1 MLKLKLARQTISK
14 NLQLY
19 LPFLLANAVLVGI
32 NYIFFSM
39 TTNKSLEKQNYGA
52 GLIQL
57 MNIGLVF
64 TLTITFFF
72 MIYINGMVSR
82 HRNHELGLY
91 SILGMTRSDLGRM
104 IFFIDAIMFAA
115 SSVLGL
121 MFGATFIKFVG
132 LGLKKMLDMGY
143 LNIPMFSPVAAI
155 ICVGYFAAVYF
166 ILLLGDL
173 WRLRSVNPLD
183 LWKATNKREKEP
195 RGSWIFGI
203 AGIVTLGA
211 GYVIA
216 VRINASINAVNSFML
231 AVILVVI
238 GTYLVFIAFSIIFLK
253 MLRKNKN
260 FYYKRNHFISV
271 SGMLYRMKQNGASL
285 ASICLLLTTAL
296 VAIVMTGTLR
306 LSQEATI
313 KLYNPYDVVMT
324 KETPIS
330 HADKM
335 TIQSKA
341 KDHHVTVGKY
351 VNMTMTQPIYGNF
364 SGSTYSV
371 SKAFDKSAANQLFA
385 VPVADYNRIQKQNVH
400 LAKDEILMY
409 SSKGGYDKKRLTIK
423 GKTYKVRHLDGFD
436 FYFDYQRTVFKP
448 IFVFAKNKQVCEQ
461 ISGKWLYAMGYD
473 ISGKKSDLKKYTA
486 GLENKFTTVVK
497 KKNSQDPYPYMDSFS
512 DRPSVS
518 EIFNH
523 LFGGL
528 LFIGIFVSIVMLIAT
543 VVVMYYKQVSEGY
556 ADRDRFKTMQQ
567 VGLSREETKSAINSQ
582 VLTVFM
588 LPIIGAA
595 VNVGFAIPAIQK
607 VLVLLSMYDNLLLIK
622 FGIVSVAVTFLG
634 YVAVYKLTANVY
646 ENIVNR

>member
-1 MLKLKLARQTISK
+1 MLKLKLSRQIISK

-39 TTNKSLEKQNYGA
+39 TTNKSLEKQNYGSV
-52 GLIQL
+52 LIQL

-64 TLTITFFF
+64 TLAITFFF
-72 MIYINGMVSR
+72 MIYINGIVSR
-82 HRNHELGLY
+82 RRNHELGLY
-91 SILGMTRSDLGRM
+91 SILGMTRSDLGKM

-121 MFGATFIKFVG
+121 VFGATFVKFVG
-132 LGLKKMLDMGY
+132 LGLKQLLDMER
-143 LNIPMFSPVAAI
+143 LNVPMFSSVAAV
-155 ICVGYFAAVYF
+155 ICIGYFAAVYF

-183 LWKATNKREKEP
+183 LWKATNEREKEP
-195 RGSWIFGI
+195 RGSWIFEI
-203 AGIVTLGA
+203 AGVVALCT
-211 GYVIA
+211 GYALA
-216 VRINASINAVNSFML
+216 VRMKVSMDAVTSFML
-231 AVILVVI
+231 AVVLVVI

-271 SGMLYRMKQNGASL
+271 SGMIYRMKQNGASL

-296 VAIVMTGTLR
+296 VAIVTTGTLR
-306 LSQEATI
+306 LSQEATL

-324 KETPIS
+324 KKTPIS
-330 HADKM
+330 HSDKM
-335 TIQSKA
+335 MIQSKA
-341 KDHHVTVGKY
+341 KDNHVTVGKY
-351 VNMTMTQPIYGNF
+351 VNMMMTEPIYGNF

-371 SKAFDKSAANQLFA
+371 SKTVDMSTENQLFA

-409 SSKGGYDKKRLTIK
+409 SSKGGYDKNRLTIK
-423 GKTYKVRHLDGFD
+423 GKTYKVRHIDSFD
-436 FYFDYQRTVFKP
+436 FYFDYQRTIFKP
-448 IFVFAKNKQVCEQ
+448 IFVFAKDKTVCEQ

-486 GLENKFTTVVK
+486 GLENKFMTVVK
-497 KKNSQDPYPYMDSFS
+497 KKNSQGTYMDSFA
-512 DRPSVS
+512 DRPTIS
-518 EIFNH
+518 EISNQMY
-523 LFGGL
+523 GGL

-595 VNVGFAIPAIQK
+595 VNFGFAIPAIQK
-607 VLVLLSMYDNLLLIK
+607 VLVLLSMYDKLLIVK
-622 FGIVSVAVTFLG
+622 FGIISLAVTFLG
-634 YVAVYKLTANVY
+634 YVAVYKLTTNVY

>member
-1 MLKLKLARQTISK
+1 MLKLKLSRQTISK

-39 TTNKSLEKQNYGA
+39 TTNKSLEKQNYGSV
-52 GLIQL
+52 LIQL

-64 TLTITFFF
+64 TLAITFFF
-72 MIYINGMVSR
+72 MIYINGIVSR
-82 HRNHELGLY
+82 RRNHELGLY
-91 SILGMTRSDLGRM
+91 SILGMTRSDLGKM
-104 IFFIDAIMFAA
+104 IFFIDAIMFVA

-121 MFGATFIKFVG
+121 VFGATFVKFVG
-132 LGLKKMLDMGY
+132 LGLKKLLDMGHFD
-143 LNIPMFSPVAAI
+143 IPVFSSVAAI

-183 LWKATNKREKEP
+183 LWKAANKREKEP

-203 AGIVTLGA
+203 VGVIALGS
-211 GYVIA
+211 GYAIA
-216 VRINASINAVNSFML
+216 VRMKASMDAVTSFML

-271 SGMLYRMKQNGASL
+271 SGMIYRMKQNGASL

-296 VAIVMTGTLR
+296 VAIVTTGTLR
-306 LSQEATI
+306 LSQEATVR
-313 KLYNPYDVVMT
+313 LYNPYDVVMT
-324 KETPIS
+324 KKTPIS
-330 HADKM
+330 YADKM

-341 KDHHVTVGKY
+341 KDNHVTVGKY
-351 VNMTMTQPIYGNF
+351 VNMTMTEPIYGNF
-364 SGSTYSV
+364 SGSAYSV
-371 SKAFDKSAANQLFA
+371 SKTVDMSTENQLFA

-400 LAKDEILMY
+400 LAKDEILMC
-409 SSKGGYDKKRLTIK
+409 SSKGGYDKNRLTIK
-423 GKTYKVRHLDGFD
+423 GKTYKVRHIDSFD
-436 FYFDYQRTVFKP
+436 FYFDYQRTIFKP
-448 IFVFAKNKQVCEQ
+448 IFVFAKDRKVCEQ

-473 ISGKKSDLKKYTA
+473 ISGKKSDLKRYAA
-486 GLENKFTTVVK
+486 GLGDKFTAVV
-497 KKNSQDPYPYMDSFS
+497 KKNSQEPYMDSFT

-518 EIFNH
+518 DLFNQ

-607 VLVLLSMYDNLLLIK
+607 MLVLLSMYDKLLLVK
-622 FGIVSVAVTFLG
+622 FGIVSLAVTFLG
-634 YVAVYKLTANVY
+634 YVAVYKLTTNVY

>member
-39 TTNKSLEKQNYGA
+39 TTNKSLEKQNYGSV
-52 GLIQL
+52 LIQL

-64 TLTITFFF
+64 TLAITFFF
-72 MIYINGMVSR
+72 MIYINSIVSR
-82 HRNHELGLY
+82 RRNHELGLY
-91 SILGMTRSDLGRM
+91 SILGMTRSDLGKM
-104 IFFIDAIMFAA
+104 IFFIDAIMFVA

-121 MFGATFIKFVG
+121 VFGATFVKFVG
-132 LGLKKMLDMGY
+132 LGLKKLLDMGRFD
-143 LNIPMFSPVAAI
+143 IPVFSSVAAI

-183 LWKATNKREKEP
+183 LWKAANKREKEP

-203 AGIVTLGA
+203 VGVIALGS
-211 GYVIA
+211 GYAIA
-216 VRINASINAVNSFML
+216 VRMKASMDAVTSFML

-271 SGMLYRMKQNGASL
+271 SGMIYRMKQNGASL

-296 VAIVMTGTLR
+296 VAIVTTGTLR
-306 LSQEATI
+306 LSQEATVR
-313 KLYNPYDVVMT
+313 LYNPYDVVMT
-324 KETPIS
+324 KKTPIS
-330 HADKM
+330 YADKM

-341 KDHHVTVGKY
+341 KDNHVTVGKY
-351 VNMTMTQPIYGNF
+351 VNMTMTEPIYGNF
-364 SGSTYSV
+364 SGSAYSV
-371 SKAFDKSAANQLFA
+371 SKTVDMSTENQLFA

-400 LAKDEILMY
+400 LAKDEILMC
-409 SSKGGYDKKRLTIK
+409 SSKGGYDKNRLTIK
-423 GKTYKVRHLDGFD
+423 GKTYKVRHIDSFD
-436 FYFDYQRTVFKP
+436 FYFDYQRTIFKP
-448 IFVFAKNKQVCEQ
+448 IFVFAKDRKVCEQ

-473 ISGKKSDLKKYTA
+473 ISGKKSDLKRYAA
-486 GLENKFTTVVK
+486 GLGDKFTAVV
-497 KKNSQDPYPYMDSFS
+497 KKNSQEPYMDSFT

-518 EIFNH
+518 DLFNQ

-607 VLVLLSMYDNLLLIK
+607 MLVLLSMYDKLLLVK
-622 FGIVSVAVTFLG
+622 FGIVSLAVTFLG
-634 YVAVYKLTANVY
+634 YVAVYKLTTNVY

>member
-14 NLQLY
+14 NLQIY

-39 TTNKSLEKQNYGA
+39 TTNKSLEKQNYGSV
-52 GLIQL
+52 LIQL

-64 TLTITFFF
+64 TLAITFFF
-72 MIYINGMVSR
+72 MIYINGIVSR
-82 HRNHELGLY
+82 RRNHELGLY
-91 SILGMTRSDLGRM
+91 SILGMTRSDLGKM

-121 MFGATFIKFVG
+121 VFGATFVKFVG
-132 LGLKKMLDMGY
+132 LGLKKLLDMGRFD
-143 LNIPMFSPVAAI
+143 IPVFSSVAAI

-183 LWKATNKREKEP
+183 LWKAANKREKEP

-203 AGIVTLGA
+203 AGVVALCT
-211 GYVIA
+211 GYALA
-216 VRINASINAVNSFML
+216 VRMKVSMDAVTSFML
-231 AVILVVI
+231 AVVLVVI

-271 SGMLYRMKQNGASL
+271 SGMIYRMKQNGASL

-296 VAIVMTGTLR
+296 VAIVTTGTLR
-306 LSQEATI
+306 LSQEATL

-324 KETPIS
+324 KKTPIS
-330 HADKM
+330 HSDKM
-335 TIQSKA
+335 MIQSKA
-341 KDHHVTVGKY
+341 KDNHVAVGKY
-351 VNMTMTQPIYGNF
+351 VNMMMTEPIYGNF

-371 SKAFDKSAANQLFA
+371 SKTVDMSTENQLFA

-409 SSKGGYDKKRLTIK
+409 SSKGGYDKNRLTIK
-423 GKTYKVRHLDGFD
+423 GKTYKVRHIDSFD
-436 FYFDYQRTVFKP
+436 FYFDYQRTIFKP
-448 IFVFAKNKQVCEQ
+448 IFVFAKDKTVCEQ

-486 GLENKFTTVVK
+486 GLENKFMTVVK
-497 KKNSQDPYPYMDSFS
+497 KKNSQGTYMDSFA
-512 DRPSVS
+512 DRPTIS
-518 EIFNH
+518 EISNQMY
-523 LFGGL
+523 GGL

-607 VLVLLSMYDNLLLIK
+607 VLVLLSMYDKLLIVK
-622 FGIVSVAVTFLG
+622 FGIISLAVTFLG
-634 YVAVYKLTANVY
+634 YVAVYKLTTNVY

>member
-1 MLKLKLARQTISK
+1 MLKLKLARQTIGK

-39 TTNKSLEKQNYGA
+39 TTNKSLEKQNYGSV
-52 GLIQL
+52 LIQL

-64 TLTITFFF
+64 TLAITFFF
-72 MIYINGMVSR
+72 MIYINSIVSR
-82 HRNHELGLY
+82 RRNHELGLY
-91 SILGMTRSDLGRM
+91 SILGMTRSDLGKM
-104 IFFIDAIMFAA
+104 IFFIDAIMFVA

-121 MFGATFIKFVG
+121 VFGATFVKFVG
-132 LGLKKMLDMGY
+132 LGLKKLLDMGRFD
-143 LNIPMFSPVAAI
+143 IPVFSSVAAI

-183 LWKATNKREKEP
+183 LWKAANKREKEP

-203 AGIVTLGA
+203 VGVIALGS
-211 GYVIA
+211 GYAIA
-216 VRINASINAVNSFML
+216 VRMKASMDAVTSFML

-271 SGMLYRMKQNGASL
+271 SGMIYRMKQNGASL

-296 VAIVMTGTLR
+296 VAIVTTGTLR
-306 LSQEATI
+306 LSQEATVR
-313 KLYNPYDVVMT
+313 LYNPYDVVMT
-324 KETPIS
+324 KKTPIS
-330 HADKM
+330 YADKM

-341 KDHHVTVGKY
+341 KDNHVTVGKY
-351 VNMTMTQPIYGNF
+351 VNMTMTEPIYGNF
-364 SGSTYSV
+364 SGSAYSV
-371 SKAFDKSAANQLFA
+371 SKTVDMSTENQLFA

-400 LAKDEILMY
+400 LAKDEILMC
-409 SSKGGYDKKRLTIK
+409 SSKGGYDKNRLTIK
-423 GKTYKVRHLDGFD
+423 GKTYKVRHIDSFD
-436 FYFDYQRTVFKP
+436 FYFDYQRTIFKP
-448 IFVFAKNKQVCEQ
+448 IFVFAKDRKVCEQ

-473 ISGKKSDLKKYTA
+473 ISGKKSDLKRYAA
-486 GLENKFTTVVK
+486 GLGDKFTAVV
-497 KKNSQDPYPYMDSFS
+497 KKNSQEPYMDSFT

-518 EIFNH
+518 DLFNQ

-607 VLVLLSMYDNLLLIK
+607 MLVLLSMYDKLLLVK
-622 FGIVSVAVTFLG
+622 FGIVSLAVTFLG
-634 YVAVYKLTANVY
+634 YVAVYKLTTNVY

>member
-1 MLKLKLARQTISK
+1 MLKFKLSRQIISK

-39 TTNKSLEKQNYGA
+39 TTNKSLEKQNYGSV
-52 GLIQL
+52 LIQL

-64 TLTITFFF
+64 TLAITFFF
-72 MIYINGMVSR
+72 MIYINGIVSR
-82 HRNHELGLY
+82 RRNHELGLY
-91 SILGMTRSDLGRM
+91 SILGMTRSDLGKM

-121 MFGATFIKFVG
+121 VFGATFVKFVG
-132 LGLKKMLDMGY
+132 LGLKQLLDMER
-143 LNIPMFSPVAAI
+143 LNVPMFSSVAAV
-155 ICVGYFAAVYF
+155 ICIGYFAAVYF

-183 LWKATNKREKEP
+183 LWKATNEREKEP

-203 AGIVTLGA
+203 AGVVALCT
-211 GYVIA
+211 GYALA
-216 VRINASINAVNSFML
+216 VRMKVSMDAVTSFML
-231 AVILVVI
+231 AVVLVVI

-271 SGMLYRMKQNGASL
+271 SGMIYRMKQNGASL

-296 VAIVMTGTLR
+296 VAIVTTGTLR
-306 LSQEATI
+306 LSQEATL

-324 KETPIS
+324 KKTPIS
-330 HADKM
+330 HSDKM
-335 TIQSKA
+335 MIQSKA
-341 KDHHVTVGKY
+341 KDNHVTVGKY
-351 VNMTMTQPIYGNF
+351 VNMMMTEPIYGNF

-371 SKAFDKSAANQLFA
+371 SKTVDMSTENQLFA

-409 SSKGGYDKKRLTIK
+409 SSKGGYDKNRLTIK
-423 GKTYKVRHLDGFD
+423 GKTYKVRHIDSFD
-436 FYFDYQRTVFKP
+436 FYFDYQRTIFKP
-448 IFVFAKNKQVCEQ
+448 IFVFAKDKTVCEQ

-486 GLENKFTTVVK
+486 GLENKFMTVVK
-497 KKNSQDPYPYMDSFS
+497 KKNSQGTYMDSFA
-512 DRPSVS
+512 DRPTIS
-518 EIFNH
+518 EISNQMY
-523 LFGGL
+523 GGL

-582 VLTVFM
+582 VLIVFM

-607 VLVLLSMYDNLLLIK
+607 MLVLLAMYDKLLIVK
-622 FGIVSVAVTFLG
+622 FGIVSLAVTFLG
-634 YVAVYKLTANVY
+634 YVAVYKLTTNVY

>member
-1 MLKLKLARQTISK
+1 MLKLKLSRQIISK

-39 TTNKSLEKQNYGA
+39 TTNKSLEKQNYGSV
-52 GLIQL
+52 LIQL

-64 TLTITFFF
+64 TLAITFFF
-72 MIYINGMVSR
+72 MIYINGIVSR
-82 HRNHELGLY
+82 RRNHELGLY
-91 SILGMTRSDLGRM
+91 SILGMTRSDLGKM

-121 MFGATFIKFVG
+121 VFGATFVKFVG
-132 LGLKKMLDMGY
+132 LGLKQLLDMER
-143 LNIPMFSPVAAI
+143 LNVPMFSSVAAI
-155 ICVGYFAAVYF
+155 ICIGYFAAVYF

-183 LWKATNKREKEP
+183 LWKATNEREKEP

-203 AGIVTLGA
+203 AGVVALCT
-211 GYVIA
+211 GYALA
-216 VRINASINAVNSFML
+216 VRMKVSMDAVTSFML
-231 AVILVVI
+231 AVVLVVI

-271 SGMLYRMKQNGASL
+271 SGMIYRMKQNGSSL

-306 LSQEATI
+306 LSQEATL

-324 KETPIS
+324 KKTPIS
-330 HADKM
+330 HSDKM
-335 TIQSKA
+335 MIQSKA
-341 KDHHVTVGKY
+341 KDNHVTVGKY
-351 VNMTMTQPIYGNF
+351 VNMMMTEPIYGNF

-371 SKAFDKSAANQLFA
+371 SKTVDMSTENQLFA

-409 SSKGGYDKKRLTIK
+409 SSKGGYDKNRLTIK
-423 GKTYKVRHLDGFD
+423 GKTYKVRHIDSFD
-436 FYFDYQRTVFKP
+436 FYFDYQRTIFKP
-448 IFVFAKNKQVCEQ
+448 IFVFAKDKTVCEQ

-486 GLENKFTTVVK
+486 GLENKFMTVVK
-497 KKNSQDPYPYMDSFS
+497 KKNSQGTYMDSFA
-512 DRPSVS
+512 DRPTIS
-518 EIFNH
+518 EISNQMY
-523 LFGGL
+523 GGL

-607 VLVLLSMYDNLLLIK
+607 VLVLLSMYDKLLIVK
-622 FGIVSVAVTFLG
+622 FGIISLAVTFLG
-634 YVAVYKLTANVY
+634 YVAVYKLTTNVY

>member
-1 MLKLKLARQTISK
+1 MLKLKLSRQTISK

-39 TTNKSLEKQNYGA
+39 TTNKSLEKQNYGSV
-52 GLIQL
+52 LIQL

-64 TLTITFFF
+64 TLAITFFF
-72 MIYINGMVSR
+72 MIYINGIVSR
-82 HRNHELGLY
+82 RRNHELGLY
-91 SILGMTRSDLGRM
+91 SILGMTRSDLGKM
-104 IFFIDAIMFAA
+104 IFFIDAIMFVA

-121 MFGATFIKFVG
+121 VFGATFVKFVG
-132 LGLKKMLDMGY
+132 LGLKKLLDMGRFD
-143 LNIPMFSPVAAI
+143 IPVFSSVAAI

-183 LWKATNKREKEP
+183 LWKAANKREKEP

-203 AGIVTLGA
+203 VGVIALGS
-211 GYVIA
+211 GYAIA
-216 VRINASINAVNSFML
+216 VRMKASMDAVTSFML

-271 SGMLYRMKQNGASL
+271 SGMIHRMKQNGASL

-296 VAIVMTGTLR
+296 VAIVTTGTLR
-306 LSQEATI
+306 LSQEATVR
-313 KLYNPYDVVMT
+313 LYNPYDVVMT
-324 KETPIS
+324 KKTPIS

-341 KDHHVTVGKY
+341 KDNHVTVGKY
-351 VNMTMTQPIYGNF
+351 VNMTMTEPIYGNF
-364 SGSTYSV
+364 SGSAYSV
-371 SKAFDKSAANQLFA
+371 SKTVDMSTENQLFA

-409 SSKGGYDKKRLTIK
+409 SSKGGYDKNRLTIK
-423 GKTYKVRHLDGFD
+423 GKTYKVRHIDSFD
-436 FYFDYQRTVFKP
+436 FYFDYERTIFKP
-448 IFVFAKNKQVCEQ
+448 IFVFAKDKTVCEQ

-473 ISGKKSDLKKYTA
+473 ISGKKSDLKRYAA
-486 GLENKFTTVVK
+486 GLGDKFTAVVN
-497 KKNSQDPYPYMDSFS
+497 KNSQEPYMDSFT

-518 EIFNH
+518 DLFNQ

-556 ADRDRFKTMQQ
+556 ADRDRFKAMQQ

-607 VLVLLSMYDNLLLIK
+607 MLVLLSMYDKLLLVK
-622 FGIVSVAVTFLG
+622 FGIVSLAVTFLG
-634 YVAVYKLTANVY
+634 YVAVYKLTTNVY
-646 ENIVNR
+646 ESIVNR

>member
-1 MLKLKLARQTISK
+1 MLKLKLSRQIISK

-39 TTNKSLEKQNYGA
+39 TTNKSLEKQNYGSV
-52 GLIQL
+52 LIQL

-64 TLTITFFF
+64 TLAITFFF
-72 MIYINGMVSR
+72 MIYINGIVSR
-82 HRNHELGLY
+82 RRNHELGLY
-91 SILGMTRSDLGRM
+91 SILGMTRSDLGKM

-121 MFGATFIKFVG
+121 VFGATFVKFVG
-132 LGLKKMLDMGY
+132 LGLKQLLDMER
-143 LNIPMFSPVAAI
+143 LNVPMFSSVAAV
-155 ICVGYFAAVYF
+155 ICIGYFAAVYF

-183 LWKATNKREKEP
+183 LWKATNEREKEP

-203 AGIVTLGA
+203 AGVVALCT
-211 GYVIA
+211 GYALA
-216 VRINASINAVNSFML
+216 VRMKVSMDAVTSFML
-231 AVILVVI
+231 AVVLVVI

-271 SGMLYRMKQNGASL
+271 SGMIYRMKQNGASL

-296 VAIVMTGTLR
+296 VAIVTTGTLR
-306 LSQEATI
+306 LSQEATL

-324 KETPIS
+324 KKTPIS
-330 HADKM
+330 HSDKM
-335 TIQSKA
+335 MIQSKA
-341 KDHHVTVGKY
+341 KDNHVTVGKY
-351 VNMTMTQPIYGNF
+351 VNMMMTEPIYGNF

-371 SKAFDKSAANQLFA
+371 SKTVDMSTENQLFV

-409 SSKGGYDKKRLTIK
+409 SSKGGYDKNRLTIK
-423 GKTYKVRHLDGFD
+423 GKTYKVRHIDSFD
-436 FYFDYQRTVFKP
+436 FYFDYQRTIFKP
-448 IFVFAKNKQVCEQ
+448 IFVFAKDKTVCEQ

-486 GLENKFTTVVK
+486 GLENKFMTVVK
-497 KKNSQDPYPYMDSFS
+497 KKNSQGTYMDSFA
-512 DRPSVS
+512 DRPTIS
-518 EIFNH
+518 EISNQMY
-523 LFGGL
+523 GGL

-607 VLVLLSMYDNLLLIK
+607 VLVLLSMYDKLLIVK
-622 FGIVSVAVTFLG
+622 FGIISLAVTFLG
-634 YVAVYKLTANVY
+634 YVAVYKLTTNVY

>member
-1 MLKLKLARQTISK
+1 MLKLKLSRQTISK

-39 TTNKSLEKQNYGA
+39 TTNKSLEKQNYGSV
-52 GLIQL
+52 LIQL

-64 TLTITFFF
+64 TLAITFFF
-72 MIYINGMVSR
+72 MIYINSIVSR
-82 HRNHELGLY
+82 RRNHELGLY
-91 SILGMTRSDLGRM
+91 SILGMTRSDLGKM
-104 IFFIDAIMFAA
+104 IFFIDAIMFVA

-121 MFGATFIKFVG
+121 VFGATFVKFVG
-132 LGLKKMLDMGY
+132 LGLKKLLDMGRFD
-143 LNIPMFSPVAAI
+143 IPVFSSVAAI

-183 LWKATNKREKEP
+183 LWKAANKREKEP

-203 AGIVTLGA
+203 VGVIALGS
-211 GYVIA
+211 GYAIA
-216 VRINASINAVNSFML
+216 VRMKASMDAVTSFML

-260 FYYKRNHFISV
+260 FYYKSNHFISV
-271 SGMLYRMKQNGASL
+271 SGMIYRMKQNGASL

-296 VAIVMTGTLR
+296 VAIVTTGTLR
-306 LSQEATI
+306 LSQEATVR
-313 KLYNPYDVVMT
+313 LYNPYDVVMT
-324 KETPIS
+324 KKTPIS
-330 HADKM
+330 YADKM

-341 KDHHVTVGKY
+341 KDNHVTVGKY
-351 VNMTMTQPIYGNF
+351 VNMTMTEPIYGNF
-364 SGSTYSV
+364 SGSAYSV
-371 SKAFDKSAANQLFA
+371 SKTVDMSTENQLFA

-400 LAKDEILMY
+400 LAKDEILMC
-409 SSKGGYDKKRLTIK
+409 SSKGGYDKNRLTIK
-423 GKTYKVRHLDGFD
+423 GKTYKVRHIDSFD
-436 FYFDYQRTVFKP
+436 FYFDYQRTIFKP
-448 IFVFAKNKQVCEQ
+448 IFVFAKDRKVCEQ

-473 ISGKKSDLKKYTA
+473 ISGKKSDLKRYAA
-486 GLENKFTTVVK
+486 GLGDKFTAVV
-497 KKNSQDPYPYMDSFS
+497 KKNSQEPYMDSFT

-518 EIFNH
+518 DLFNQ

-556 ADRDRFKTMQQ
+556 ADRERFKTMQQ

-607 VLVLLSMYDNLLLIK
+607 MLVLLSMYDKLLLVK
-622 FGIVSVAVTFLG
+622 FGIVSLAVTFLG
-634 YVAVYKLTANVY
+634 YVAVYKLTTNVY

>member
-1 MLKLKLARQTISK
+1 MLKLKLSRQTISK

-39 TTNKSLEKQNYGA
+39 TTNKSLEKQNYGSV
-52 GLIQL
+52 LIQL

-64 TLTITFFF
+64 TLAITFFF
-72 MIYINGMVSR
+72 MIYINGIVSR
-82 HRNHELGLY
+82 RRNHELGLY
-91 SILGMTRSDLGRM
+91 SILGMTRSDLGKM

-121 MFGATFIKFVG
+121 VFGATFVKFVG
-132 LGLKKMLDMGY
+132 LGLKKLLDMGRFD
-143 LNIPMFSPVAAI
+143 IPVFSSVAAI

-183 LWKATNKREKEP
+183 LWKAANKREKEP

-203 AGIVTLGA
+203 VGVIALGS
-211 GYVIA
+211 GYAIA
-216 VRINASINAVNSFML
+216 VRMKASMDAVTSFML

-271 SGMLYRMKQNGASL
+271 SGMIYRMKQNGASL

-296 VAIVMTGTLR
+296 VAIMTTGTLR
-306 LSQEATI
+306 LSQEATVR
-313 KLYNPYDVVMT
+313 LYNPYDVVMT
-324 KETPIS
+324 KKTPIS

-341 KDHHVTVGKY
+341 KDNHVTVGKY
-351 VNMTMTQPIYGNF
+351 VNMTMTGPIYGNF
-364 SGSTYSV
+364 SGSAYSV
-371 SKAFDKSAANQLFA
+371 SKTVDMSIENQLFA

-400 LAKDEILMY
+400 LAKDEILMC
-409 SSKGGYDKKRLTIK
+409 SSKGGYDKNRLTIK
-423 GKTYKVRHLDGFD
+423 GKTYKVRHIDSFD
-436 FYFDYQRTVFKP
+436 FYFDYQRTIFKP
-448 IFVFAKNKQVCEQ
+448 IFVFAKDRKVCEQ

-473 ISGKKSDLKKYTA
+473 ISGKKSDLKRYAA
-486 GLENKFTTVVK
+486 GLGDKFTAVV
-497 KKNSQDPYPYMDSFS
+497 KKNSQEPYMDSFT

-518 EIFNH
+518 DLFNQ

-607 VLVLLSMYDNLLLIK
+607 MLVLLSMYDKLLLVK
-622 FGIVSVAVTFLG
+622 FGIVSLAVTFLG
-634 YVAVYKLTANVY
+634 YVAVYKLTTNVY

>member
-39 TTNKSLEKQNYGA
+39 TTNKSLEKQNYGS

-64 TLTITFFF
+64 TLAITFFF
-72 MIYINGMVSR
+72 MIYINGIVSR
-82 HRNHELGLY
+82 RRNHELGLY
-91 SILGMTRSDLGRM
+91 SILGMTRSDLGKM
-104 IFFIDAIMFAA
+104 IFFIDAIMFGA

-121 MFGATFIKFVG
+121 VFGATFVKFVG
-132 LGLKKMLDMGY
+132 LGLKKLLDMER
-143 LNIPMFSPVAAI
+143 LNVPMFSSVAAV
-155 ICVGYFAAVYF
+155 ICIGYFAAVYF

-203 AGIVTLGA
+203 AGVVALCT
-211 GYVIA
+211 GYALA
-216 VRINASINAVNSFML
+216 VRMKVSMDAVTSFML

-253 MLRKNKN
+253 MLRKNKK

-271 SGMLYRMKQNGASL
+271 SGMIYRMKQNGASL

-306 LSQEATI
+306 LSQEATL

-324 KETPIS
+324 KKTPIS
-330 HADKM
+330 HSDKM
-335 TIQSKA
+335 MIQSKA
-341 KDHHVTVGKY
+341 KDNHVTVGKY
-351 VNMTMTQPIYGNF
+351 VNMMMTEPIYGNF

-371 SKAFDKSAANQLFA
+371 SKTVDMSTENQLFA

-409 SSKGGYDKKRLTIK
+409 SSKGGYDKNRLTIK
-423 GKTYKVRHLDGFD
+423 GKTYKVRHIDSFD
-436 FYFDYQRTVFKP
+436 FYFDYQRTIFKP
-448 IFVFAKNKQVCEQ
+448 IFVFAKDKTVCEQ

-486 GLENKFTTVVK
+486 GLENKFMTVVK
-497 KKNSQDPYPYMDSFS
+497 KKNSQGTYMDSFA
-512 DRPSVS
+512 DRPTIS
-518 EIFNH
+518 EISNQMY
-523 LFGGL
+523 GGL

-607 VLVLLSMYDNLLLIK
+607 VLVLLSMYDKLLIVK
-622 FGIVSVAVTFLG
+622 FGIISLAVTFLG
-634 YVAVYKLTANVY
+634 YVAVYKLTTNVY

>member
-1 MLKLKLARQTISK
+1 MLKLKLARQTIGK

-39 TTNKSLEKQNYGA
+39 TTNKSLEKQNYGS

-64 TLTITFFF
+64 TLAITFFF
-72 MIYINGMVSR
+72 MIYINGIVSR
-82 HRNHELGLY
+82 RRNHELGLY
-91 SILGMTRSDLGRM
+91 SILGMTRSDLGKM

-121 MFGATFIKFVG
+121 VFGATFVKFVG
-132 LGLKKMLDMGY
+132 LGLKKLLDMGRFD
-143 LNIPMFSPVAAI
+143 IPVFSSVAAI

-183 LWKATNKREKEP
+183 LWKAANKREKEP

-203 AGIVTLGA
+203 VGVIALGS
-211 GYVIA
+211 GYAIA
-216 VRINASINAVNSFML
+216 VRMKASMDAVTSFML

-271 SGMLYRMKQNGASL
+271 SGMIYRMKQNGASL

-296 VAIVMTGTLR
+296 VAIVTTGTLR
-306 LSQEATI
+306 LSQEATVR
-313 KLYNPYDVVMT
+313 LYNPYDVVMT
-324 KETPIS
+324 KKTPIS
-330 HADKM
+330 YADKM

-341 KDHHVTVGKY
+341 RDNHVTVGKY
-351 VNMTMTQPIYGNF
+351 VNMTMTEPIYGNF
-364 SGSTYSV
+364 SGSAYSV
-371 SKAFDKSAANQLFA
+371 SKTVDMSTENQLFA

-400 LAKDEILMY
+400 LAKDEILMC
-409 SSKGGYDKKRLTIK
+409 SSKGGYDKNRLTIK
-423 GKTYKVRHLDGFD
+423 GKTYKVRHIDSFD
-436 FYFDYQRTVFKP
+436 FYFDYQRTIFKP
-448 IFVFAKNKQVCEQ
+448 IFVFAKDRKVCEQ

-473 ISGKKSDLKKYTA
+473 ISGKKSDLKRYAA
-486 GLENKFTTVVK
+486 GLGDKFTAVV
-497 KKNSQDPYPYMDSFS
+497 KKNSQEPYMDSFT

-518 EIFNH
+518 DLFNQ

-607 VLVLLSMYDNLLLIK
+607 MLVLLSMYDKLLLVK
-622 FGIVSVAVTFLG
+622 FGIVSLAVTFLG
-634 YVAVYKLTANVY
+634 YVAVYKLTTNVY
-646 ENIVNR
+646 ESIVNR

>member
-1 MLKLKLARQTISK
+1 MLKLKLSRQIISK

-39 TTNKSLEKQNYGA
+39 TTNKSLEKQNYGSV
-52 GLIQL
+52 LIQL

-64 TLTITFFF
+64 TLAITFFF
-72 MIYINGMVSR
+72 MIYINGIVSR
-82 HRNHELGLY
+82 RRNHELGLY
-91 SILGMTRSDLGRM
+91 SILGMTRSDLGKM

-121 MFGATFIKFVG
+121 VFGATFVKFVG
-132 LGLKKMLDMGY
+132 LGLKQLLDMER
-143 LNIPMFSPVAAI
+143 LNVPMFSSVAAV
-155 ICVGYFAAVYF
+155 ICIGYFAAVYF

-183 LWKATNKREKEP
+183 LWKATNEREKEP

-203 AGIVTLGA
+203 AGVVALCT
-211 GYVIA
+211 GYALA
-216 VRINASINAVNSFML
+216 VRMKVSMDAVTSFML
-231 AVILVVI
+231 AVVLVVI

-271 SGMLYRMKQNGASL
+271 SGMIYRMKQNGASL

-296 VAIVMTGTLR
+296 VAIVTTGTLR
-306 LSQEATI
+306 LSQEATL

-324 KETPIS
+324 KKTPIS
-330 HADKM
+330 HSDKM
-335 TIQSKA
+335 MIQSKA
-341 KDHHVTVGKY
+341 KDNHVTVGKY
-351 VNMTMTQPIYGNF
+351 VNMMMTEPIYGNF

-371 SKAFDKSAANQLFA
+371 SKTVDMSTENQLFA

-409 SSKGGYDKKRLTIK
+409 SSKDGYDKNRLTIK
-423 GKTYKVRHLDGFD
+423 GKTYKVRHIDSFD
-436 FYFDYQRTVFKP
+436 FYFDYQRTIFKP
-448 IFVFAKNKQVCEQ
+448 IFVFAKDKTVCEQ

-486 GLENKFTTVVK
+486 GLENKFMTVVK
-497 KKNSQDPYPYMDSFS
+497 KKNSQGTYMDSFA
-512 DRPSVS
+512 DRPTIS
-518 EIFNH
+518 EISNQMY
-523 LFGGL
+523 GGL

-607 VLVLLSMYDNLLLIK
+607 MLVLLAMYDKLLIVK
-622 FGIVSVAVTFLG
+622 FGIVSLAVTFLG
-634 YVAVYKLTANVY
+634 YVAVYKLTTNVY

>member
-1 MLKLKLARQTISK
+1 MLKLKLARQTIGK

-39 TTNKSLEKQNYGA
+39 TTNRSLERQNYGS

-64 TLTITFFF
+64 TLAITFFF
-72 MIYINGMVSR
+72 MIYINGIVSR
-82 HRNHELGLY
+82 RRNHELGLY
-91 SILGMTRSDLGRM
+91 SILGMTRSDLGKM

-121 MFGATFIKFVG
+121 VFGATFVKFVG
-132 LGLKKMLDMGY
+132 LGLKKLLDMERFD
-143 LNIPMFSPVAAI
+143 IPVFSSVAAI

-183 LWKATNKREKEP
+183 LWKAENKREKEP

-203 AGIVTLGA
+203 VGVIALGS
-211 GYVIA
+211 GYAIA
-216 VRINASINAVNSFML
+216 VRMKASMDAVTSFML

-271 SGMLYRMKQNGASL
+271 SGMIYRMKQNGASL

-296 VAIVMTGTLR
+296 VAIVTTGTLR
-306 LSQEATI
+306 LSQEATVR
-313 KLYNPYDVVMT
+313 LYNPYDVVMT
-324 KETPIS
+324 KKTPIS

-341 KDHHVTVGKY
+341 KDNHVTVGKY
-351 VNMTMTQPIYGNF
+351 VNMTMTEPIYGNF
-364 SGSTYSV
+364 SGSAYSV
-371 SKAFDKSAANQLFA
+371 SKTVDMSTENQLFA

-400 LAKDEILMY
+400 LAKYEILMC
-409 SSKGGYDKKRLTIK
+409 SSKGGYDKNRLTIK
-423 GKTYKVRHLDGFD
+423 GKTYKVRHIDSFD
-436 FYFDYQRTVFKP
+436 FYFDYQRTIFKP
-448 IFVFAKNKQVCEQ
+448 IFVFAKDRKVCEQ

-473 ISGKKSDLKKYTA
+473 ISGKKSDLKRYAA
-486 GLENKFTTVVK
+486 GLGDKFTAVV
-497 KKNSQDPYPYMDSFS
+497 KKNSQEPYMDSFT

-518 EIFNH
+518 DLFNQ

-607 VLVLLSMYDNLLLIK
+607 MLVLLSMYDKLLLVK
-622 FGIVSVAVTFLG
+622 FGIVSLAVTFLG
-634 YVAVYKLTANVY
+634 YVAVYKLTTNVY

>member
-1 MLKLKLARQTISK
+1 MLKLKLARQTIGK

-39 TTNKSLEKQNYGA
+39 TTNKSLEKQNYGS

-64 TLTITFFF
+64 TLAITFFF
-72 MIYINGMVSR
+72 MIYINGIVSR
-82 HRNHELGLY
+82 RRNHELGLY
-91 SILGMTRSDLGRM
+91 SILGMTRSDLGKM

-121 MFGATFIKFVG
+121 VFGATFVKFVG
-132 LGLKKMLDMGY
+132 LGLKKLLDMGRFD
-143 LNIPMFSPVAAI
+143 IPVFSSVAAI
-155 ICVGYFAAVYF
+155 ICIGYFAAVYF

-183 LWKATNKREKEP
+183 LWKAANKREKEP

-203 AGIVTLGA
+203 VGVIALGS
-211 GYVIA
+211 GYAIA
-216 VRINASINAVNSFML
+216 VRMKASMDAVTSFML

-271 SGMLYRMKQNGASL
+271 SGMIYRMKQNGASL

-296 VAIVMTGTLR
+296 VAIVTTGTLR
-306 LSQEATI
+306 LSQEATVR
-313 KLYNPYDVVMT
+313 LYNPYDVVMT
-324 KETPIS
+324 KKTPIS

-341 KDHHVTVGKY
+341 RDNHVTVGKY
-351 VNMTMTQPIYGNF
+351 VNMTMTGPIYGNF
-364 SGSTYSV
+364 SGSAYSV
-371 SKAFDKSAANQLFA
+371 SKTVDMSTENQLFA

-400 LAKDEILMY
+400 LAKDEILMC
-409 SSKGGYDKKRLTIK
+409 SSKGGYDKNRLTIK
-423 GKTYKVRHLDGFD
+423 GKTYKVRHIDSFD
-436 FYFDYQRTVFKP
+436 FYFDYQRTIFKP
-448 IFVFAKNKQVCEQ
+448 IFVFAKDRKVCEQ

-473 ISGKKSDLKKYTA
+473 ISGKKSDLKRYAA
-486 GLENKFTTVVK
+486 GLGDKFTAVV
-497 KKNSQDPYPYMDSFS
+497 KKNSQEPYMDSLT

-518 EIFNH
+518 DLFNQ

-607 VLVLLSMYDNLLLIK
+607 MLVLLSMYDKLLLVK
-622 FGIVSVAVTFLG
+622 FGIVSLAVTFLG
-634 YVAVYKLTANVY
+634 YVAVYKLTTNVY

>member
-1 MLKLKLARQTISK
+1 MLKLKLARQTIGK

-39 TTNKSLEKQNYGA
+39 TTNKSLEKQNYGS

-64 TLTITFFF
+64 TLAITFFF
-72 MIYINGMVSR
+72 MIYINGIVSR
-82 HRNHELGLY
+82 RRNHELGLY
-91 SILGMTRSDLGRM
+91 SILGMTRSDLGKM
-104 IFFIDAIMFAA
+104 IFFIDAIMFVA

-121 MFGATFIKFVG
+121 VFGATFVKFVG
-132 LGLKKMLDMGY
+132 LGLKKLLDMGRFD
-143 LNIPMFSPVAAI
+143 IPVFSSVAAI

-183 LWKATNKREKEP
+183 LWKAANKREKEP

-203 AGIVTLGA
+203 VGVIALGS
-211 GYVIA
+211 GYAIA
-216 VRINASINAVNSFML
+216 VRMKASMDAVTSFML

-271 SGMLYRMKQNGASL
+271 SGMIYRMKQNGASL

-296 VAIVMTGTLR
+296 VAIVTTGTLR
-306 LSQEATI
+306 LSQEATVR
-313 KLYNPYDVVMT
+313 LYNPYDVVMT
-324 KETPIS
+324 KKTPIS

-341 KDHHVTVGKY
+341 RDNHVTVGKY
-351 VNMTMTQPIYGNF
+351 VNMTMTGPIYGNF
-364 SGSTYSV
+364 SGSAYSV
-371 SKAFDKSAANQLFA
+371 SKTVDMSTENQLFA

-400 LAKDEILMY
+400 LAKDEILMC
-409 SSKGGYDKKRLTIK
+409 SSKGGYDKNRLTIK
-423 GKTYKVRHLDGFD
+423 GKTYKVRHIDSFD
-436 FYFDYQRTVFKP
+436 FYFDYQRTIFKP
-448 IFVFAKNKQVCEQ
+448 IFVFAKDRKVCEQ

-473 ISGKKSDLKKYTA
+473 ISGKKSDLKRYAA
-486 GLENKFTTVVK
+486 GLGDKFTAVV
-497 KKNSQDPYPYMDSFS
+497 KKNSQEPYMDSFT

-518 EIFNH
+518 DLFNQ

-607 VLVLLSMYDNLLLIK
+607 MLVLLSMYDKLLLVK
-622 FGIVSVAVTFLG
+622 FGIVSLAVTFLG
-634 YVAVYKLTANVY
+634 YVAVYKLTTNVY

>member
-1 MLKLKLARQTISK
+1 MLKLKLSRQIISK

-39 TTNKSLEKQNYGA
+39 TTNKSLEKQNYGSV
-52 GLIQL
+52 LIQL

-64 TLTITFFF
+64 TLAITFFF
-72 MIYINGMVSR
+72 MIYINGIVSR
-82 HRNHELGLY
+82 RRNHELGLY
-91 SILGMTRSDLGRM
+91 SILGMTRSDLGKM

-121 MFGATFIKFVG
+121 VFGATFVKFVG
-132 LGLKKMLDMGY
+132 LGLKQLLDMER
-143 LNIPMFSPVAAI
+143 LNVPMFSSVAAI
-155 ICVGYFAAVYF
+155 ICIGYFAAVYF

-183 LWKATNKREKEP
+183 LWKATNEREKEP

-203 AGIVTLGA
+203 AGVVALCT
-211 GYVIA
+211 GYALA
-216 VRINASINAVNSFML
+216 VRMKVSMDAVTSFML
-231 AVILVVI
+231 AVVLVVI

-260 FYYKRNHFISV
+260 FYYERNHFISV
-271 SGMLYRMKQNGASL
+271 SGMIYRMKQNGASL

-296 VAIVMTGTLR
+296 VAIVTTGTLR
-306 LSQEATI
+306 LSQEATL

-324 KETPIS
+324 KKTPIS
-330 HADKM
+330 HSDKM
-335 TIQSKA
+335 MIQSKA
-341 KDHHVTVGKY
+341 KDNHVTVGKY
-351 VNMTMTQPIYGNF
+351 VNMMMTEPIYGNF

-371 SKAFDKSAANQLFA
+371 SKTVDMSTENQLFA

-409 SSKGGYDKKRLTIK
+409 SSKGGYDKNRLTIR
-423 GKTYKVRHLDGFD
+423 GKTYKVRHIDSFD
-436 FYFDYQRTVFKP
+436 FYFDYQRTIFKP
-448 IFVFAKNKQVCEQ
+448 IFVFAKDKTVCEQ

-486 GLENKFTTVVK
+486 GLENKFMTVVK
-497 KKNSQDPYPYMDSFS
+497 KKNSQGTYMDSFA
-512 DRPSVS
+512 DRPTIS
-518 EIFNH
+518 EIFNQMY
-523 LFGGL
+523 GGL

-607 VLVLLSMYDNLLLIK
+607 VLVLLSMYDKLLIVK
-622 FGIVSVAVTFLG
+622 FGIVSLAVTFLG
-634 YVAVYKLTANVY
+634 YIAVYKLTTNVY

>member
-1 MLKLKLARQTISK
+1 MLKLKLSRQIISK

-39 TTNKSLEKQNYGA
+39 TTNKSLEKQNYGSV
-52 GLIQL
+52 LIQL

-64 TLTITFFF
+64 TLAITFFF
-72 MIYINGMVSR
+72 MIYINGIVSR
-82 HRNHELGLY
+82 RRNHELGLY
-91 SILGMTRSDLGRM
+91 SILGMTRSDLGKM
-104 IFFIDAIMFAA
+104 IFFIDAIMFAT

-121 MFGATFIKFVG
+121 VFGATFVKFVG
-132 LGLKKMLDMGY
+132 LGLKQLLDMER
-143 LNIPMFSPVAAI
+143 LNVPMFSSVAAI
-155 ICVGYFAAVYF
+155 ICIGYFAAVYF

-183 LWKATNKREKEP
+183 LWKATNEREKEP

-203 AGIVTLGA
+203 AGVVALCT
-211 GYVIA
+211 GYALA
-216 VRINASINAVNSFML
+216 VRMKVSMDAVTSFML
-231 AVILVVI
+231 AVVLVVI

-271 SGMLYRMKQNGASL
+271 SGMIYRMKQNGASL

-306 LSQEATI
+306 LSQEATL

-324 KETPIS
+324 KKTPIS
-330 HADKM
+330 HSDKM
-335 TIQSKA
+335 MIQSKA
-341 KDHHVTVGKY
+341 KDNHVTVGKY
-351 VNMTMTQPIYGNF
+351 VNMMMTEPIYGNF

-371 SKAFDKSAANQLFA
+371 SKTVDMSTENQLFA

-409 SSKGGYDKKRLTIK
+409 SSKGGYDKNRLTIK
-423 GKTYKVRHLDGFD
+423 GKTYKVRHIDSFD
-436 FYFDYQRTVFKP
+436 FYFDYQRTIFKP
-448 IFVFAKNKQVCEQ
+448 IIVFAKDKTVCEQ

-486 GLENKFTTVVK
+486 GLENKFMTVVK
-497 KKNSQDPYPYMDSFS
+497 KKNSQGTYMDSFA
-512 DRPSVS
+512 DRPTIS
-518 EIFNH
+518 EISNQMY
-523 LFGGL
+523 GGL

-607 VLVLLSMYDNLLLIK
+607 VLVLLSMYDKLLIVK
-622 FGIVSVAVTFLG
+622 FGIVSLAVTFLG
-634 YVAVYKLTANVY
+634 YVAVYKLTTNVY

>member
-1 MLKLKLARQTISK
+1 MLKLKLARQTIGK

-39 TTNKSLEKQNYGA
+39 TTNKSLEKQNYGS

-64 TLTITFFF
+64 TLAITFFF
-72 MIYINGMVSR
+72 MIYINGIVSR
-82 HRNHELGLY
+82 RRNHELGLY
-91 SILGMTRSDLGRM
+91 SILGMTRSDLGKM

-121 MFGATFIKFVG
+121 VFGATFVKFVG
-132 LGLKKMLDMGY
+132 LGLKKLLDMGRFD
-143 LNIPMFSPVAAI
+143 IPVFSSVAAI
-155 ICVGYFAAVYF
+155 ICIGYFAAVYF

-183 LWKATNKREKEP
+183 LWKAANKREKEP

-203 AGIVTLGA
+203 VGVIALGS
-211 GYVIA
+211 GYAIA
-216 VRINASINAVNSFML
+216 VRMKASMDAVTSFML

-271 SGMLYRMKQNGASL
+271 SGMIYRMKQNGASL

-296 VAIVMTGTLR
+296 VAIVTTGTLR
-306 LSQEATI
+306 LSQEATVR
-313 KLYNPYDVVMT
+313 LYNPYDVVMT
-324 KETPIS
+324 KNTPIS
-330 HADKM
+330 YADKM

-341 KDHHVTVGKY
+341 KDNHVTVGKY
-351 VNMTMTQPIYGNF
+351 VNMTMTEPIYGNF
-364 SGSTYSV
+364 SGSAYSV
-371 SKAFDKSAANQLFA
+371 SKTVDMSTENQLFA

-400 LAKDEILMY
+400 LAKDEILMC
-409 SSKGGYDKKRLTIK
+409 SSKGGYDKNRLTIK
-423 GKTYKVRHLDGFD
+423 GKTYKVRHIDSFD
-436 FYFDYQRTVFKP
+436 FYFDYQRTIFKP
-448 IFVFAKNKQVCEQ
+448 IFVFAKDRKVCEQ

-473 ISGKKSDLKKYTA
+473 ISGKKSDLKRYAA
-486 GLENKFTTVVK
+486 GLDDKFTAVV
-497 KKNSQDPYPYMDSFS
+497 KKNSQEPYMDSFT

-518 EIFNH
+518 DLFNQ

-607 VLVLLSMYDNLLLIK
+607 MLVLLSMYDKLLLVK
-622 FGIVSVAVTFLG
+622 FGIVSLAVTFLG
-634 YVAVYKLTANVY
+634 YVAVYKLTTNVY

>member
-1 MLKLKLARQTISK
+1 MLKLKLSRQTISK

-39 TTNKSLEKQNYGA
+39 TTNKSLEKQNYGSV
-52 GLIQL
+52 LIQL

-64 TLTITFFF
+64 TLAITFFF
-72 MIYINGMVSR
+72 MIYINSIVSR
-82 HRNHELGLY
+82 RRNHELGLY
-91 SILGMTRSDLGRM
+91 SILGMTRSDLGKM
-104 IFFIDAIMFAA
+104 IFFIDAIMFVA

-121 MFGATFIKFVG
+121 VFGATFVKFVG
-132 LGLKKMLDMGY
+132 LGLKKLLDMGRFD
-143 LNIPMFSPVAAI
+143 IPVFSSVAAI

-183 LWKATNKREKEP
+183 LWKAANKREKEP

-203 AGIVTLGA
+203 VGVIALGS
-211 GYVIA
+211 GYAIA
-216 VRINASINAVNSFML
+216 VRMKASMDAVTSFML

-271 SGMLYRMKQNGASL
+271 SGMIYRMKQNGASL

-296 VAIVMTGTLR
+296 VAIVTTGTLR
-306 LSQEATI
+306 LSQEATVRI
-313 KLYNPYDVVMT
+313 YNPYDVVMT
-324 KETPIS
+324 KKTPIS
-330 HADKM
+330 YADKM

-341 KDHHVTVGKY
+341 KDNHVTVGKY
-351 VNMTMTQPIYGNF
+351 VNMTMTEPIYGNF
-364 SGSTYSV
+364 SGSAYSV
-371 SKAFDKSAANQLFA
+371 SKTVDMSTENQLFA

-400 LAKDEILMY
+400 LAKDEILMC
-409 SSKGGYDKKRLTIK
+409 SSKGGYDKNRLTIK
-423 GKTYKVRHLDGFD
+423 GKTYKVRHIDSFD
-436 FYFDYQRTVFKP
+436 FYFDYQRTIFKP
-448 IFVFAKNKQVCEQ
+448 IFVFAKDRKVCEQ

-473 ISGKKSDLKKYTA
+473 ISGKKSDLKRYAA
-486 GLENKFTTVVK
+486 GLGDKFTAVV
-497 KKNSQDPYPYMDSFS
+497 KKNSQEPYMDSFT

-518 EIFNH
+518 DLFNQ

-607 VLVLLSMYDNLLLIK
+607 MLVLLSMYDKLLLVK
-622 FGIVSVAVTFLG
+622 FGIVSLAVTFLG
-634 YVAVYKLTANVY
+634 YVAVYKLTTNVY

>member
-39 TTNKSLEKQNYGA
+39 TTNKSLEKQNYGS

-64 TLTITFFF
+64 TLAITFFF
-72 MIYINGMVSR
+72 MIYINGIVSR
-82 HRNHELGLY
+82 RRNHELGLY
-91 SILGMTRSDLGRM
+91 SILGMTRSDLGKM

-121 MFGATFIKFVG
+121 VFGATFVKFVG
-132 LGLKKMLDMGY
+132 LGLKKLLDMER
-143 LNIPMFSPVAAI
+143 LNVPMFSSVAAI
-155 ICVGYFAAVYF
+155 ICIGYFAAVYF

-183 LWKATNKREKEP
+183 LWKAANKREKEP

-203 AGIVTLGA
+203 VGVIALGS
-211 GYVIA
+211 GYAIA
-216 VRINASINAVNSFML
+216 VRMKASMDAVTSFML

-271 SGMLYRMKQNGASL
+271 SGMIYRMKQNGASL

-296 VAIVMTGTLR
+296 VAIVTTGTLR
-306 LSQEATI
+306 LSQEATVR
-313 KLYNPYDVVMT
+313 LYNPYDVVMT
-324 KETPIS
+324 KKTPIS

-341 KDHHVTVGKY
+341 KDNHVTVGKY
-351 VNMTMTQPIYGNF
+351 VNMTMTGPIYGNF
-364 SGSTYSV
+364 SGSAYSV
-371 SKAFDKSAANQLFA
+371 SKTVDMSTENQLFA

-409 SSKGGYDKKRLTIK
+409 SSKGGYDKNRLTIK
-423 GKTYKVRHLDGFD
+423 GKTYKVRHIDSFD
-436 FYFDYQRTVFKP
+436 FYFDYERTIFKP
-448 IFVFAKNKQVCEQ
+448 IFVFAKDKTVCEQ

-473 ISGKKSDLKKYTA
+473 ISGKKSDLKRYAA
-486 GLENKFTTVVK
+486 GLGDKFTAVVN
-497 KKNSQDPYPYMDSFS
+497 KNSQEPYMDSFT

-518 EIFNH
+518 DLFNQ

-595 VNVGFAIPAIQK
+595 VNVGFEIPAIQK
-607 VLVLLSMYDNLLLIK
+607 MLVLLSMYDKLLLVK
-622 FGIVSVAVTFLG
+622 FGIVSLAVTFLG
-634 YVAVYKLTANVY
+634 YVAVYKLTTNVY

>member
-1 MLKLKLARQTISK
+1 MLKLKLSRQIISK

-39 TTNKSLEKQNYGA
+39 TTNKSLEKQNYGSV
-52 GLIQL
+52 LIQL

-64 TLTITFFF
+64 TLAITFFF
-72 MIYINGMVSR
+72 MIYINGIVSR
-82 HRNHELGLY
+82 RRNHELGLY
-91 SILGMTRSDLGRM
+91 SILGMTRSDLGKM

-121 MFGATFIKFVG
+121 VFGATFVKFVG
-132 LGLKKMLDMGY
+132 LGLKQLLDMGRFD
-143 LNIPMFSPVAAI
+143 IPVFSSVAAI

-183 LWKATNKREKEP
+183 LWKAANKREKEP

-203 AGIVTLGA
+203 VGVIALGS
-211 GYVIA
+211 GYAIA
-216 VRINASINAVNSFML
+216 VRMKASMDAVTSFML

-271 SGMLYRMKQNGASL
+271 SGMIYRMKQNGASL

-296 VAIVMTGTLR
+296 VAIVTTGTLR
-306 LSQEATI
+306 LSQEATVR
-313 KLYNPYDVVMT
+313 LYNPYDVVMT
-324 KETPIS
+324 KKTPIS

-341 KDHHVTVGKY
+341 KDNHVTVGKY
-351 VNMTMTQPIYGNF
+351 VNMTMTEPIYGNF
-364 SGSTYSV
+364 SGSAYSV
-371 SKAFDKSAANQLFA
+371 SKTVDMSTENQLFA

-400 LAKDEILMY
+400 LAKDEILMC
-409 SSKGGYDKKRLTIK
+409 SSKGGYDKNRLTIK
-423 GKTYKVRHLDGFD
+423 GKTYKVRHIDSFD
-436 FYFDYQRTVFKP
+436 FYFDYQRTIFKP
-448 IFVFAKNKQVCEQ
+448 IFVFAKDRKVCEQ

-473 ISGKKSDLKKYTA
+473 ISGKKSDLKRYAA
-486 GLENKFTTVVK
+486 GLGDKFTAVV
-497 KKNSQDPYPYMDSFS
+497 KKNSQEPYMDSFT

-518 EIFNH
+518 DLFNQ

-607 VLVLLSMYDNLLLIK
+607 MLVLLSMYDKLLLVK
-622 FGIVSVAVTFLG
+622 FGIVSLAVTFLG
-634 YVAVYKLTANVY
+634 YVAVYKLTTNVY

>member
-39 TTNKSLEKQNYGA
+39 TTNKSLEKQNYGSV
-52 GLIQL
+52 LIQL

-64 TLTITFFF
+64 TLAITFFF
-72 MIYINGMVSR
+72 MIYINGIVSR
-82 HRNHELGLY
+82 RRNHELGLY
-91 SILGMTRSDLGRM
+91 SILGMTRSDLGKM
-104 IFFIDAIMFAA
+104 IFFIDAIMFGA

-121 MFGATFIKFVG
+121 VFGATFVKFVG
-132 LGLKKMLDMGY
+132 LGLKELLDMGRFD
-143 LNIPMFSPVAAI
+143 IPVFSSVAAI

-203 AGIVTLGA
+203 AGVVALCA
-211 GYVIA
+211 GYAIA
-216 VRINASINAVNSFML
+216 VRMKVSMDAVTSFML
-231 AVILVVI
+231 AVVLVVI

-260 FYYKRNHFISV
+260 FYYRRNHFISV
-271 SGMLYRMKQNGASL
+271 SGMIYRMKQNGASL

-296 VAIVMTGTLR
+296 VAIVTTGTLR

-324 KETPIS
+324 KKTPIS

-335 TIQSKA
+335 TIQSGA
-341 KDHHVTVGKY
+341 KDNHVTVGKY
-351 VNMTMTQPIYGNF
+351 VNMTMTEPIYGNF
-364 SGSTYSV
+364 SGSAYSV
-371 SKAFDKSAANQLFA
+371 SKGVDMSTGNQLFA

-400 LAKDEILMY
+400 LAKDEILMC
-409 SSKGGYDKKRLTIK
+409 SSKGGYDKNSLTIK
-423 GKTYKVRHLDGFD
+423 GKTYKVRHIDSFD
-436 FYFDYQRTVFKP
+436 FYFDYQRTIFKP
-448 IFVFAKNKQVCEQ
+448 IFVFAKDRKVCEQ

-473 ISGKKSDLKKYTA
+473 ISGKKSDLKRYAA
-486 GLENKFTTVVK
+486 GLGDKFTAVV
-497 KKNSQDPYPYMDSFS
+497 KKNSQEPYMDSFT

-518 EIFNH
+518 DLFNQ

-607 VLVLLSMYDNLLLIK
+607 MLVLLSMYDKLLLVK
-622 FGIVSVAVTFLG
+622 FGIVSLAVTFLG
-634 YVAVYKLTANVY
+634 YVAVYKLTTNVY

>member
-1 MLKLKLARQTISK
+1 MLKLKLSRQIISK

-39 TTNKSLEKQNYGA
+39 TTNKSLEKQNYGSV
-52 GLIQL
+52 LIQL

-64 TLTITFFF
+64 TLAITFFF
-72 MIYINGMVSR
+72 MIYINGIVSR
-82 HRNHELGLY
+82 RRNHELGLY
-91 SILGMTRSDLGRM
+91 SILGMTRFDLGKM

-121 MFGATFIKFVG
+121 VFGATFVKFVG
-132 LGLKKMLDMGY
+132 LGLKQLLDMER
-143 LNIPMFSPVAAI
+143 LNVPMFSSVAAV
-155 ICVGYFAAVYF
+155 ICIGYFAAVYF

-183 LWKATNKREKEP
+183 LWKATNEREKEP

-203 AGIVTLGA
+203 AGVVALCT
-211 GYVIA
+211 GYALA
-216 VRINASINAVNSFML
+216 VRMKVSMDAVTSFML
-231 AVILVVI
+231 AVVLVVI

-260 FYYKRNHFISV
+260 FYYRRNHFISV
-271 SGMLYRMKQNGASL
+271 SGMIYRMKQNGASL

-296 VAIVMTGTLR
+296 VAIVTTGTLR
-306 LSQEATI
+306 LSQEATL

-324 KETPIS
+324 KKTPIS
-330 HADKM
+330 HSDKM
-335 TIQSKA
+335 MIQSKA
-341 KDHHVTVGKY
+341 KDNHVTVGKY
-351 VNMTMTQPIYGNF
+351 VNMMMTEPIYGNF

-371 SKAFDKSAANQLFA
+371 SKTVDMSTENQLFA

-409 SSKGGYDKKRLTIK
+409 SSKGGYDKNRLTIK
-423 GKTYKVRHLDGFD
+423 GKTYKVRHIDSFD
-436 FYFDYQRTVFKP
+436 FYFDYQRTIFKP
-448 IFVFAKNKQVCEQ
+448 IFVFAKDKTVCEQ

-486 GLENKFTTVVK
+486 GLENKFMTVVK
-497 KKNSQDPYPYMDSFS
+497 KKNSQGTYMDSFA
-512 DRPSVS
+512 DRPTIS
-518 EIFNH
+518 EISNQMY
-523 LFGGL
+523 GGL

-607 VLVLLSMYDNLLLIK
+607 VLVLLSMYDKLLIAK
-622 FGIVSVAVTFLG
+622 FGIVSLAVTFLG
-634 YVAVYKLTANVY
+634 YVAVYKLTTNVY

>member
-1 MLKLKLARQTISK
+1 MLKLKLARQTIGK

-39 TTNKSLEKQNYGA
+39 TTNKSLEKQNYGS

-64 TLTITFFF
+64 TLAITFFF
-72 MIYINGMVSR
+72 MIYINGIVSR
-82 HRNHELGLY
+82 RRNHELGLY
-91 SILGMTRSDLGRM
+91 SILGMTRSDLGKM

-121 MFGATFIKFVG
+121 VFGATFVKFVG
-132 LGLKKMLDMGY
+132 LGLKKLLDMGRFD
-143 LNIPMFSPVAAI
+143 IPVFSSVAAI
-155 ICVGYFAAVYF
+155 ICIGYFAAVYF

-183 LWKATNKREKEP
+183 LWKAANKREKEP

-203 AGIVTLGA
+203 VGVIALGS
-211 GYVIA
+211 GYAIA
-216 VRINASINAVNSFML
+216 VRMKASMDAVTSFML

-271 SGMLYRMKQNGASL
+271 SGMIYRMKQNGASL

-296 VAIVMTGTLR
+296 VAIVTTGTLR
-306 LSQEATI
+306 LSQEATVR
-313 KLYNPYDVVMT
+313 LYNPYDVVMT
-324 KETPIS
+324 KKTPIS

-341 KDHHVTVGKY
+341 KDNHVTVGKY
-351 VNMTMTQPIYGNF
+351 VNMTMTGPIYGNF
-364 SGSTYSV
+364 SGSAYSV
-371 SKAFDKSAANQLFA
+371 SKTVDMSTENQLFA
-385 VPVADYNRIQKQNVH
+385 VPVADYNRIQNQNVH
-400 LAKDEILMY
+400 LAKDEILMC
-409 SSKGGYDKKRLTIK
+409 SSKGGYDKNRLTIK
-423 GKTYKVRHLDGFD
+423 GKTYKVRHIDSFD
-436 FYFDYQRTVFKP
+436 FYFDYQRTIFKP
-448 IFVFAKNKQVCEQ
+448 IFVFAKDRKVCEQ
-461 ISGKWLYAMGYD
+461 ISRKWLYAMGYD
-473 ISGKKSDLKKYTA
+473 ISGKKSDLKRYAA
-486 GLENKFTTVVK
+486 GLGDKFTAVV
-497 KKNSQDPYPYMDSFS
+497 KKNSQEPYMDSFT

-518 EIFNH
+518 DLFNQ

-607 VLVLLSMYDNLLLIK
+607 MLVLLSMYDKLLLVK
-622 FGIVSVAVTFLG
+622 FGIVSLAVTFLG
-634 YVAVYKLTANVY
+634 YVAVYKLTTNVY

>member
-1 MLKLKLARQTISK
+1 MLKFKLSRQIISK

-39 TTNKSLEKQNYGA
+39 TTNKSLEKQNYGSV
-52 GLIQL
+52 LIQL

-64 TLTITFFF
+64 TLAITFFF
-72 MIYINGMVSR
+72 MIYINGIVSR
-82 HRNHELGLY
+82 RRNHELGLY
-91 SILGMTRSDLGRM
+91 SILGMTRSDLGKM

-121 MFGATFIKFVG
+121 VFGATFVKFVG
-132 LGLKKMLDMGY
+132 LGLKQLLDMER
-143 LNIPMFSPVAAI
+143 LNVPMFSSVAAV
-155 ICVGYFAAVYF
+155 ICIGYFAAVYF

-183 LWKATNKREKEP
+183 LWKATNEREKEP

-203 AGIVTLGA
+203 AGVVALCT
-211 GYVIA
+211 GYALA
-216 VRINASINAVNSFML
+216 VRMKVSMDAVTSFML
-231 AVILVVI
+231 AVVLVVI

-271 SGMLYRMKQNGASL
+271 SGMIYRMKQNGASL

-296 VAIVMTGTLR
+296 VAIVTTGTLR
-306 LSQEATI
+306 LSQEATL

-324 KETPIS
+324 KKTPIS
-330 HADKM
+330 HSDKM
-335 TIQSKA
+335 MIQSKA
-341 KDHHVTVGKY
+341 KDNHVTVGKY
-351 VNMTMTQPIYGNF
+351 VNMMMTEPIYGNF

-371 SKAFDKSAANQLFA
+371 SKTVDMSTENQLFA

-409 SSKGGYDKKRLTIK
+409 SSKDGYDKNRLTIK
-423 GKTYKVRHLDGFD
+423 GKTYKVRHIDSFD
-436 FYFDYQRTVFKP
+436 FYFDYQRTIFKP
-448 IFVFAKNKQVCEQ
+448 IFVFAKDKTVCEQ

-486 GLENKFTTVVK
+486 GLENKFMTVVK
-497 KKNSQDPYPYMDSFS
+497 KKNSQGTYMDSFA
-512 DRPSVS
+512 DRPTIS
-518 EIFNH
+518 EISNQMY
-523 LFGGL
+523 GGL

-595 VNVGFAIPAIQK
+595 VNFGFAIPAIQK
-607 VLVLLSMYDNLLLIK
+607 VLVLLSMYDKLLIVK
-622 FGIVSVAVTFLG
+622 FGIISLAVTFLG
-634 YVAVYKLTANVY
+634 YVAVYKLTTNVY

>member
-1 MLKLKLARQTISK
+1 MLKLKLSRQTISK

-39 TTNKSLEKQNYGA
+39 TTNKSLEKQNYGSV
-52 GLIQL
+52 LIQL
-57 MNIGLVF
+57 MNVGLVF
-64 TLTITFFF
+64 TLAITFFF
-72 MIYINGMVSR
+72 MIYINSIVSR
-82 HRNHELGLY
+82 RRNHELGLY
-91 SILGMTRSDLGRM
+91 SILGMTRSDLGKM
-104 IFFIDAIMFAA
+104 IFFIDAIMFVA

-121 MFGATFIKFVG
+121 VFGATFVKFVG
-132 LGLKKMLDMGY
+132 LGLKKLLDMGRFD
-143 LNIPMFSPVAAI
+143 IPVFSSVAAI

-183 LWKATNKREKEP
+183 LWKAANKREKEP

-203 AGIVTLGA
+203 VGVIALGS
-211 GYVIA
+211 GYAIA
-216 VRINASINAVNSFML
+216 VRMKASMDAVTSFML

-271 SGMLYRMKQNGASL
+271 SGMIYRMKQNGASL

-296 VAIVMTGTLR
+296 VAIVTTGTLR
-306 LSQEATI
+306 LSQEATVR
-313 KLYNPYDVVMT
+313 LYNPYDVVMT
-324 KETPIS
+324 KKTPIS
-330 HADKM
+330 YADKM

-341 KDHHVTVGKY
+341 KDNHVTVGKY
-351 VNMTMTQPIYGNF
+351 VNMTMTEPIYGNF
-364 SGSTYSV
+364 SGSAYSV
-371 SKAFDKSAANQLFA
+371 SKTVDMSTENQLFA

-400 LAKDEILMY
+400 LAKDEILMC
-409 SSKGGYDKKRLTIK
+409 SSKGGYDKNRLTIK
-423 GKTYKVRHLDGFD
+423 GKTYKVRHIDSFD
-436 FYFDYQRTVFKP
+436 FYFDYQRTIFKP
-448 IFVFAKNKQVCEQ
+448 IFVFAKDRKVCEQ

-473 ISGKKSDLKKYTA
+473 ISGKKSDLKRYAA
-486 GLENKFTTVVK
+486 GLGDKFTAVV
-497 KKNSQDPYPYMDSFS
+497 KKNSQEPYMDSFT

-518 EIFNH
+518 DLFNQ

-607 VLVLLSMYDNLLLIK
+607 MLVLLSMYDKLLLVK
-622 FGIVSVAVTFLG
+622 FGIVSLAVTFLG
-634 YVAVYKLTANVY
+634 YVAVYKLTTNVY

>member
-39 TTNKSLEKQNYGA
+39 TTNKSLEKQNYGS

-64 TLTITFFF
+64 TLAITFFF
-72 MIYINGMVSR
+72 MIYINGIVSR
-82 HRNHELGLY
+82 RRNHELGLY
-91 SILGMTRSDLGRM
+91 SILGMTRSDLGKM

-121 MFGATFIKFVG
+121 VFGATFVKFVG
-132 LGLKKMLDMGY
+132 LGLKKLLDMER
-143 LNIPMFSPVAAI
+143 LNVPMFSSVAAI
-155 ICVGYFAAVYF
+155 ICIGYFAAVYF

-183 LWKATNKREKEP
+183 LWKAANKREKEP

-203 AGIVTLGA
+203 VGVIALGS
-211 GYVIA
+211 GYAIA
-216 VRINASINAVNSFML
+216 VRMKASMDAVTSFML

-271 SGMLYRMKQNGASL
+271 SGMIYRMKQNGASL

-296 VAIVMTGTLR
+296 VAIVTTGTLR
-306 LSQEATI
+306 LSQEATVR
-313 KLYNPYDVVMT
+313 LYNPYDVVMT
-324 KETPIS
+324 KKTPIS

-341 KDHHVTVGKY
+341 KDNHVTVGKY
-351 VNMTMTQPIYGNF
+351 VNMTMTGPIYGNF
-364 SGSTYSV
+364 SGSAYSV
-371 SKAFDKSAANQLFA
+371 SKTVDMSTENQLFA

-409 SSKGGYDKKRLTIK
+409 SSKGGYDKNRLTIK
-423 GKTYKVRHLDGFD
+423 GKTYKVRHIDSFD
-436 FYFDYQRTVFKP
+436 FYFDYERTIFKP
-448 IFVFAKNKQVCEQ
+448 IFVFAKDKTVCEQ

-473 ISGKKSDLKKYTA
+473 ISGKKSDLKRYAA
-486 GLENKFTTVVK
+486 GLGDKFTAVVN
-497 KKNSQDPYPYMDSFS
+497 KNSQEPYMDSFT

-518 EIFNH
+518 DLFNQ

-607 VLVLLSMYDNLLLIK
+607 MLVLLSMYDKLLLVK
-622 FGIVSVAVTFLG
+622 FGIVSLAVTFLG
-634 YVAVYKLTANVY
+634 YVAVYKLTTNVY

>member
-1 MLKLKLARQTISK
+1 MLKLKLSRQIISK

-39 TTNKSLEKQNYGA
+39 TTNKSLEKQNYGSV
-52 GLIQL
+52 LIQL

-64 TLTITFFF
+64 TLAITFFF
-72 MIYINGMVSR
+72 MIYINGIVSR
-82 HRNHELGLY
+82 RRNHELGLY
-91 SILGMTRSDLGRM
+91 SILGMTRSDLGKM

-121 MFGATFIKFVG
+121 VFGATFVKFVG
-132 LGLKKMLDMGY
+132 LGLKQLLDMER
-143 LNIPMFSPVAAI
+143 LNVPMFSSVAAI
-155 ICVGYFAAVYF
+155 ICIGYFAAVYF

-183 LWKATNKREKEP
+183 LWKATNEREKEP

-203 AGIVTLGA
+203 AGVVALCT
-211 GYVIA
+211 GYALA
-216 VRINASINAVNSFML
+216 VRMKVSMDAVTSFML
-231 AVILVVI
+231 AVVLVVI

-271 SGMLYRMKQNGASL
+271 SGMIYRMKQNGASL

-296 VAIVMTGTLR
+296 VAIVTTGTLR
-306 LSQEATI
+306 LSQEATL

-324 KETPIS
+324 KKTPIS
-330 HADKM
+330 HSDKM
-335 TIQSKA
+335 MIQSKA
-341 KDHHVTVGKY
+341 KDNHVTVGKY
-351 VNMTMTQPIYGNF
+351 VNMMMTEPIYGNF

-371 SKAFDKSAANQLFA
+371 SKTVDMSTENQLFA

-409 SSKGGYDKKRLTIK
+409 SSKGGYDKNRLTIK
-423 GKTYKVRHLDGFD
+423 GKTYKVRHIDSFD
-436 FYFDYQRTVFKP
+436 FYFDYQRTIFKP
-448 IFVFAKNKQVCEQ
+448 IFVFAKDKTVCEQ

-486 GLENKFTTVVK
+486 GLENKFMTVVK
-497 KKNSQDPYPYMDSFS
+497 KKNSQGTYMDSFA
-512 DRPSVS
+512 DRPTIS
-518 EIFNH
+518 EISNQMY
-523 LFGGL
+523 GGL

-556 ADRDRFKTMQQ
+556 ADHDRFKTMQQ

-607 VLVLLSMYDNLLLIK
+607 VLVLLSMYDKLLIVK
-622 FGIVSVAVTFLG
+622 FGIISLAVTFLG
-634 YVAVYKLTANVY
+634 YVAVYKLTTNVY

>member
-39 TTNKSLEKQNYGA
+39 TTNKSLEKQNYGSV
-52 GLIQL
+52 LIQL

-64 TLTITFFF
+64 TLAITFFF
-72 MIYINGMVSR
+72 MIYINGIVSR
-82 HRNHELGLY
+82 RRNHELGLY
-91 SILGMTRSDLGRM
+91 SILGMTRSDLGKM
-104 IFFIDAIMFAA
+104 IFFIDAIMFVA

-121 MFGATFIKFVG
+121 VFGATFVKFVG
-132 LGLKKMLDMGY
+132 LGLKKLLDMGRFD
-143 LNIPMFSPVAAI
+143 IPVFSSVAAI

-183 LWKATNKREKEP
+183 LWKAANKREKEP

-203 AGIVTLGA
+203 VGVIALGS
-211 GYVIA
+211 GYAIA
-216 VRINASINAVNSFML
+216 VRMKASMDAVTSFML

-271 SGMLYRMKQNGASL
+271 SGMIYRMKQNGASL

-296 VAIVMTGTLR
+296 VAIVTTGTLR
-306 LSQEATI
+306 LSQEATVR
-313 KLYNPYDVVMT
+313 LYNPYDVVMT
-324 KETPIS
+324 KKTPIS

-341 KDHHVTVGKY
+341 KDNHVTVGKY
-351 VNMTMTQPIYGNF
+351 VNMMMTGPIYGNF
-364 SGSTYSV
+364 SGSAYSV
-371 SKAFDKSAANQLFA
+371 SKTVDMSTENQLFA

-400 LAKDEILMY
+400 LAKDEILMC
-409 SSKGGYDKKRLTIK
+409 SSKGGYDKNRLTIK
-423 GKTYKVRHLDGFD
+423 GKTYKVRHIDSFD
-436 FYFDYQRTVFKP
+436 FYFDYQRTIFKP
-448 IFVFAKNKQVCEQ
+448 IFVFAKDRKVCEQ

-473 ISGKKSDLKKYTA
+473 ISGKKSDLKRYAA
-486 GLENKFTTVVK
+486 GLGDKFTAVV
-497 KKNSQDPYPYMDSFS
+497 KKNSQEPYMDSFT

-518 EIFNH
+518 DLFNQ

-556 ADRDRFKTMQQ
+556 ADRERFKTMQQ

-607 VLVLLSMYDNLLLIK
+607 MLVFLSMYDKLLLVK
-622 FGIVSVAVTFLG
+622 FGIVSLAVTFLG
-634 YVAVYKLTANVY
+634 YVAVYKLTTNVY
-646 ENIVNR
+646 ESIVNR

>member
-39 TTNKSLEKQNYGA
+39 TTNKSLEKQNYGSV
-52 GLIQL
+52 LIQL

-64 TLTITFFF
+64 TLAITFFF
-72 MIYINGMVSR
+72 MIYINGIVSR
-82 HRNHELGLY
+82 RRNHELGLY
-91 SILGMTRSDLGRM
+91 SILGMTRSDLGKM
-104 IFFIDAIMFAA
+104 IFFIDAIMFVA

-121 MFGATFIKFVG
+121 VFGATFVKFVG
-132 LGLKKMLDMGY
+132 LGLKKLLDMGRFD
-143 LNIPMFSPVAAI
+143 IPVFSSVAAI

-183 LWKATNKREKEP
+183 LWKAANKREKEP

-203 AGIVTLGA
+203 VGVIALGS
-211 GYVIA
+211 GYAIA
-216 VRINASINAVNSFML
+216 VRMKASMDAVTSFML

-271 SGMLYRMKQNGASL
+271 SGMIYRMKQNGASL

-296 VAIVMTGTLR
+296 VAIVTTGTLR
-306 LSQEATI
+306 LSQEATVR
-313 KLYNPYDVVMT
+313 LYNPYDVVMT
-324 KETPIS
+324 KKTPIS

-341 KDHHVTVGKY
+341 KDNHVTVGKY
-351 VNMTMTQPIYGNF
+351 VNMMMTGPIYGNF
-364 SGSTYSV
+364 SGSAYSV
-371 SKAFDKSAANQLFA
+371 SKTVDMSTENQLFA

-400 LAKDEILMY
+400 LAKDEILMC
-409 SSKGGYDKKRLTIK
+409 SSKGGYDKNRLTIK
-423 GKTYKVRHLDGFD
+423 GKTYKVRHIDSFD
-436 FYFDYQRTVFKP
+436 FYFDYQRTIFKP
-448 IFVFAKNKQVCEQ
+448 IFVFAKDRKVCEQ

-473 ISGKKSDLKKYTA
+473 ISGKKSDLKRYA
-486 GLENKFTTVVK
+486 AVLGDKFTAVV
-497 KKNSQDPYPYMDSFS
+497 KKNSQEPYMDSFT

-518 EIFNH
+518 DLFNQ

-556 ADRDRFKTMQQ
+556 ADRERFKTMQQ

-607 VLVLLSMYDNLLLIK
+607 MLVLLSMYDKLLLVK
-622 FGIVSVAVTFLG
+622 FGIVSLAVTFLG
-634 YVAVYKLTANVY
+634 YVAVYKLTTNVY

>member
-39 TTNKSLEKQNYGA
+39 TTNKSLEKQNYGS

-57 MNIGLVF
+57 MNIGLAF
-64 TLTITFFF
+64 TLAITFFF
-72 MIYINGMVSR
+72 MIYINGIVSR
-82 HRNHELGLY
+82 RRNHELGLY
-91 SILGMTRSDLGRM
+91 SILGMTRSDLGKM
-104 IFFIDAIMFAA
+104 IFIDAIMFAA

-121 MFGATFIKFVG
+121 VFGATFVKFVG
-132 LGLKKMLDMGY
+132 LGLKKLLDMER
-143 LNIPMFSPVAAI
+143 LNVPVFSSVAAI
-155 ICVGYFAAVYF
+155 ICIGYFAAVYF

-203 AGIVTLGA
+203 AGVVALCT
-211 GYVIA
+211 GYAIA
-216 VRINASINAVNSFML
+216 VRMKVSMDGVKSFML
-231 AVILVVI
+231 AVVLVVI

-260 FYYKRNHFISV
+260 FYYRRNHFISV
-271 SGMLYRMKQNGASL
+271 SGMIYRMKQNGASL

-296 VAIVMTGTLR
+296 VAIVTTGTLR
-306 LSQEATI
+306 LSQEATL

-324 KETPIS
+324 KKTPIS
-330 HADKM
+330 HSDKM
-335 TIQSKA
+335 MIQSKA
-341 KDHHVTVGKY
+341 KDNHVMVGKY
-351 VNMTMTQPIYGNF
+351 VNMMMTEPIYGNF

-371 SKAFDKSAANQLFA
+371 SKTVDMSTENQLFA

-400 LAKDEILMY
+400 LAKDEILMC
-409 SSKGGYDKKRLTIK
+409 SSKGGYDKNRLTIN
-423 GKTYKVRHLDGFD
+423 GKTYKVRHIDSFD
-436 FYFDYQRTVFKP
+436 FYFDYQRTIFKP
-448 IFVFAKNKQVCEQ
+448 IFVFAKDKTVCEQ

-473 ISGKKSDLKKYTA
+473 ISGKKSDLKKYTV
-486 GLENKFTTVVK
+486 GLEN
-497 KKNSQDPYPYMDSFS
+497 SQGTYIHMDSFS
-512 DRPSVS
+512 DRPLVS
-518 EIFNH
+518 EIFNQVY
-523 LFGGL
+523 GGL

-543 VVVMYYKQVSEGY
+543 VVVMYYKQILEGY

-588 LPIIGAA
+588 FPIIGAA
-595 VNVGFAIPAIQK
+595 VNVGFAIPAIRK
-607 VLVLLSMYDNLLLIK
+607 MLVLLAMYDKLLLVK
-622 FGIVSVAVTFLG
+622 FGIVSLAVTFLG
-634 YVAVYKLTANVY
+634 YVAVYKLTTNVY

>member
-1 MLKLKLARQTISK
+1 MLKFKLSRQIISK

-39 TTNKSLEKQNYGA
+39 TTNKSLEKQNYGSV
-52 GLIQL
+52 LIQL

-64 TLTITFFF
+64 TLAITFFF
-72 MIYINGMVSR
+72 MIYINGIVSR
-82 HRNHELGLY
+82 RRNHELGLY
-91 SILGMTRSDLGRM
+91 SILGMTRSDLGKM

-121 MFGATFIKFVG
+121 VFGATFVKFVG
-132 LGLKKMLDMGY
+132 LGLKQLLDMER
-143 LNIPMFSPVAAI
+143 LNVPMFSSVAAI
-155 ICVGYFAAVYF
+155 ICIGYFAAVYF

-183 LWKATNKREKEP
+183 LWKATNEREKEP

-203 AGIVTLGA
+203 AGVVALCT
-211 GYVIA
+211 GYALA
-216 VRINASINAVNSFML
+216 VRMKVSMDAVTSFML
-231 AVILVVI
+231 AVVLVVI

-271 SGMLYRMKQNGASL
+271 SGMIYRMKQNGASL

-296 VAIVMTGTLR
+296 VAIVTTGTLR
-306 LSQEATI
+306 LSQEATL

-324 KETPIS
+324 KKTPIS
-330 HADKM
+330 HSDKM
-335 TIQSKA
+335 MIQSKA
-341 KDHHVTVGKY
+341 KDNHVTVGKY
-351 VNMTMTQPIYGNF
+351 VNMMMTEPIYGNF

-371 SKAFDKSAANQLFA
+371 SKTVDMSTENQLFA

-423 GKTYKVRHLDGFD
+423 GKTYKVRHIDSFD
-436 FYFDYQRTVFKP
+436 FYFDYQRTIFKP
-448 IFVFAKNKQVCEQ
+448 IFVFAKDKTVCEQ

-486 GLENKFTTVVK
+486 GLENKFMKVVK
-497 KKNSQDPYPYMDSFS
+497 KKNSQGTYMDSFA
-512 DRPSVS
+512 DRPTIS
-518 EIFNH
+518 EISNQMY
-523 LFGGL
+523 GGL

-607 VLVLLSMYDNLLLIK
+607 VLVLLSMYDKLLIVK
-622 FGIVSVAVTFLG
+622 FGIISLAVTFLG
-634 YVAVYKLTANVY
+634 YVAVYKLTTNVY

>member
-1 MLKLKLARQTISK
+1 MLKLKLARQTIGK

-39 TTNKSLEKQNYGA
+39 TTNRSLERQNYGS

-64 TLTITFFF
+64 TLAITFFF
-72 MIYINGMVSR
+72 MIYINGIVSR
-82 HRNHELGLY
+82 RRNHELGLY
-91 SILGMTRSDLGRM
+91 SILGMTRSDLGKM

-121 MFGATFIKFVG
+121 VFGATFVKFVG
-132 LGLKKMLDMGY
+132 LGLKKLLDMERFD
-143 LNIPMFSPVAAI
+143 IPVFSSVAAI

-183 LWKATNKREKEP
+183 LWKAANKREKEP

-203 AGIVTLGA
+203 VGVIALGS
-211 GYVIA
+211 GYAIA
-216 VRINASINAVNSFML
+216 VRMKASMDAVTSFML

-253 MLRKNKN
+253 MLRRNKN

-271 SGMLYRMKQNGASL
+271 SGMIYRMKQNGASL

-296 VAIVMTGTLR
+296 VAIVTTGTLR
-306 LSQEATI
+306 LSQEATVR
-313 KLYNPYDVVMT
+313 LYNPYDVVMT
-324 KETPIS
+324 KKTPIS

-341 KDHHVTVGKY
+341 KDNHVTVGKY
-351 VNMTMTQPIYGNF
+351 VNMTMTEPIYGNF
-364 SGSTYSV
+364 SGSAYSV
-371 SKAFDKSAANQLFA
+371 SKTVDMSTENQLFA

-400 LAKDEILMY
+400 LAKDEILMC
-409 SSKGGYDKKRLTIK
+409 SSKGGYDKNRLTIK
-423 GKTYKVRHLDGFD
+423 GKTYKVRHIDSFD
-436 FYFDYQRTVFKP
+436 FYFDYQRTIFKP
-448 IFVFAKNKQVCEQ
+448 IFVFAKDRKVCEQ

-473 ISGKKSDLKKYTA
+473 ISGKKSDLKRYAA
-486 GLENKFTTVVK
+486 GLGDKFTAVV
-497 KKNSQDPYPYMDSFS
+497 KKNSQEPYMDSFTH
-512 DRPSVS
+512 RPSVS
-518 EIFNH
+518 DLFNQ

-607 VLVLLSMYDNLLLIK
+607 MLVLLSMYDKLLLVK
-622 FGIVSVAVTFLG
+622 FGIVSLAVTFLG
-634 YVAVYKLTANVY
+634 YVAVYKLTTNVY
-646 ENIVNR
+646 ESIVNR

>member
-1 MLKLKLARQTISK
+1 MLKLKLARQTIGK

-39 TTNKSLEKQNYGA
+39 TTNKSLEKQNYGS

-64 TLTITFFF
+64 TLAITFFF
-72 MIYINGMVSR
+72 MIYINGIVSR
-82 HRNHELGLY
+82 RRNHELGLY
-91 SILGMTRSDLGRM
+91 SILGMTRSDLGKM

-121 MFGATFIKFVG
+121 VFGATFVKFVG
-132 LGLKKMLDMGY
+132 LGLKKLLDMGRFD
-143 LNIPMFSPVAAI
+143 IPVFSSVAAI
-155 ICVGYFAAVYF
+155 ICIGYFAAVYF

-183 LWKATNKREKEP
+183 LWKAANKREKEP

-203 AGIVTLGA
+203 VGVIALGS
-211 GYVIA
+211 GYAIA
-216 VRINASINAVNSFML
+216 VRMKASMDAVTSFML

-260 FYYKRNHFISV
+260 FYYKRSHFISV
-271 SGMLYRMKQNGASL
+271 SGMIYRMKQNGASL

-296 VAIVMTGTLR
+296 VAIVTTGTLR
-306 LSQEATI
+306 LSQEATVR
-313 KLYNPYDVVMT
+313 LYNPYDVVMT
-324 KETPIS
+324 KKTPIS

-341 KDHHVTVGKY
+341 RDNHVTVGKY
-351 VNMTMTQPIYGNF
+351 VNMTMTGPIYGNF
-364 SGSTYSV
+364 SGSAYSV
-371 SKAFDKSAANQLFA
+371 SKTVDMSTENQLFA

-400 LAKDEILMY
+400 LAKDEILMC
-409 SSKGGYDKKRLTIK
+409 SSKGGYDKNRLTIK
-423 GKTYKVRHLDGFD
+423 GKTYKVRHIDSFD
-436 FYFDYQRTVFKP
+436 FYFDYQRTIFKP
-448 IFVFAKNKQVCEQ
+448 IFVFAKDKTVCEQ

-473 ISGKKSDLKKYTA
+473 ISGKKSDLKRYAA
-486 GLENKFTTVVK
+486 GLGDKFTAVV
-497 KKNSQDPYPYMDSFS
+497 KKNSQEPYMDSFT

-518 EIFNH
+518 DLFNQ

-556 ADRDRFKTMQQ
+556 ADRDRFKAMQQ

-607 VLVLLSMYDNLLLIK
+607 MLVFLSMYDKLLLVK
-622 FGIVSVAVTFLG
+622 FGIVSLAVTFLG
-634 YVAVYKLTANVY
+634 YVAVYKLTTNVY
-646 ENIVNR
+646 ESIVNR

>member
-1 MLKLKLARQTISK
+1 MLKLKLARQTIGK

-39 TTNKSLEKQNYGA
+39 TTNKSLEKQNYGS

-64 TLTITFFF
+64 TLAITFFF
-72 MIYINGMVSR
+72 MIYINGIVSR
-82 HRNHELGLY
+82 RRNHELGLY
-91 SILGMTRSDLGRM
+91 SILGMTRSDLGKM

-121 MFGATFIKFVG
+121 VFGATFVKFVG
-132 LGLKKMLDMGY
+132 LGLKKLLDMGRFD
-143 LNIPMFSPVAAI
+143 IPVFSSVAAI
-155 ICVGYFAAVYF
+155 ICIGYFAAVYF

-203 AGIVTLGA
+203 VGVIALGS
-211 GYVIA
+211 GYAIA
-216 VRINASINAVNSFML
+216 VRMKASMDAVTSFML
-231 AVILVVI
+231 VVILVVI

-271 SGMLYRMKQNGASL
+271 SGMIYRMKQNGASL

-296 VAIVMTGTLR
+296 VAIVTTGTLR
-306 LSQEATI
+306 LSQEATVR
-313 KLYNPYDVVMT
+313 LYNPYDVVMT
-324 KETPIS
+324 KKTPIS
-330 HADKM
+330 YADKM

-341 KDHHVTVGKY
+341 KDNHVTVGKY
-351 VNMTMTQPIYGNF
+351 VNMTMTEPIYGNF
-364 SGSTYSV
+364 SGSAYSV
-371 SKAFDKSAANQLFA
+371 SKTVDMSTENQLFA

-400 LAKDEILMY
+400 LAKDEILMC
-409 SSKGGYDKKRLTIK
+409 SSKGGYDKNRLTIK
-423 GKTYKVRHLDGFD
+423 GKTYKVRHIDSFD
-436 FYFDYQRTVFKP
+436 FYFDYQRTIFKP
-448 IFVFAKNKQVCEQ
+448 IFVFAKDRKVCEQ

-473 ISGKKSDLKKYTA
+473 ISGKKSDLKRYAA
-486 GLENKFTTVVK
+486 GLGDKFTAVV
-497 KKNSQDPYPYMDSFS
+497 KKNSQEPYMDSFT

-518 EIFNH
+518 DLFNQ

-588 LPIIGAA
+588 LPIIGAS

-607 VLVLLSMYDNLLLIK
+607 MLVLLSMYDKLLLVK
-622 FGIVSVAVTFLG
+622 FGIVSLAVTFLG
-634 YVAVYKLTANVY
+634 YVAVYKLTTNVY

>member
-14 NLQLY
+14 NLQIY

-39 TTNKSLEKQNYGA
+39 TTNKSLEKQNYGSV
-52 GLIQL
+52 LIQL

-64 TLTITFFF
+64 TLAITFFF
-72 MIYINGMVSR
+72 MIYINSIVNR
-82 HRNHELGLY
+82 RRNHELGLY
-91 SILGMTRSDLGRM
+91 SILGMTRFDLGKM
-104 IFFIDAIMFAA
+104 IFFIDAIMFVA

-121 MFGATFIKFVG
+121 VFGATFVKFVG
-132 LGLKKMLDMGY
+132 LGLKKLLDMGRFD
-143 LNIPMFSPVAAI
+143 IPVFSSVAAI

-203 AGIVTLGA
+203 VGVIALGS
-211 GYVIA
+211 GYAIA
-216 VRINASINAVNSFML
+216 VRMKASMDAVTSFML

-271 SGMLYRMKQNGASL
+271 SGMIYRMKQNGASL

-296 VAIVMTGTLR
+296 VAIVTTGTLR
-306 LSQEATI
+306 LSQEATVR
-313 KLYNPYDVVMT
+313 LYNPYDVVMT
-324 KETPIS
+324 KKTPIS

-341 KDHHVTVGKY
+341 KDNHVTVGKY
-351 VNMTMTQPIYGNF
+351 VNMTMTGPIYGNF
-364 SGSTYSV
+364 SGSAYSV
-371 SKAFDKSAANQLFA
+371 SKTVDMSTENQLFA

-400 LAKDEILMY
+400 LAKDEILMC
-409 SSKGGYDKKRLTIK
+409 SSKGGYDKNRLTIK
-423 GKTYKVRHLDGFD
+423 GKTYKVRHIDSFD
-436 FYFDYQRTVFKP
+436 FYFDYQRTIFKP
-448 IFVFAKNKQVCEQ
+448 IFVFAKDRKVCEQ

-473 ISGKKSDLKKYTA
+473 ISGKKSDLKRYAA
-486 GLENKFTTVVK
+486 GLGDKFTAVV
-497 KKNSQDPYPYMDSFS
+497 KKNSQEPYMDSFT

-518 EIFNH
+518 DLFNQ

-607 VLVLLSMYDNLLLIK
+607 MLVLLSMYDKLLLVK
-622 FGIVSVAVTFLG
+622 FGIVSLAVTFLG
-634 YVAVYKLTANVY
+634 YVAVYKLTTNVY

>member
-1 MLKLKLARQTISK
+1 MLKLKLARQTIGK

-39 TTNKSLEKQNYGA
+39 TTNKSLEKQNYGS

-64 TLTITFFF
+64 TLAITFFF
-72 MIYINGMVSR
+72 MIYINGIVSR
-82 HRNHELGLY
+82 RRNHELGLY
-91 SILGMTRSDLGRM
+91 SILGMTRSDLGKM

-121 MFGATFIKFVG
+121 VFGATFVKFVG
-132 LGLKKMLDMGY
+132 LGLKKLLDMGRFD
-143 LNIPMFSPVAAI
+143 IPVFSSVAAI
-155 ICVGYFAAVYF
+155 ICIGYFAAVYF

-183 LWKATNKREKEP
+183 LWKAANKREKEP

-203 AGIVTLGA
+203 VGVIALGS
-211 GYVIA
+211 GYAIA
-216 VRINASINAVNSFML
+216 VRMKASMDAVTSFML

-271 SGMLYRMKQNGASL
+271 SGMIYRMKQNGASL

-296 VAIVMTGTLR
+296 VAIVTTGTLR
-306 LSQEATI
+306 LSQEATVRI
-313 KLYNPYDVVMT
+313 YNPYDVVMT
-324 KETPIS
+324 KKTPIS

-341 KDHHVTVGKY
+341 RDNHVTVGKY
-351 VNMTMTQPIYGNF
+351 VNMTMTGPIYGNF
-364 SGSTYSV
+364 SGSAYSV
-371 SKAFDKSAANQLFA
+371 SKTVDMSTENQLFA

-400 LAKDEILMY
+400 LAKDEILMC
-409 SSKGGYDKKRLTIK
+409 SSKGGYDKNRLTIK
-423 GKTYKVRHLDGFD
+423 GKTYKVRHIDSFD
-436 FYFDYQRTVFKP
+436 FYFDYQRTIFKP
-448 IFVFAKNKQVCEQ
+448 IFVFAKDKTVCEQ

-473 ISGKKSDLKKYTA
+473 ISGKKSDLKRYAA
-486 GLENKFTTVVK
+486 GLGDKFTAVVN
-497 KKNSQDPYPYMDSFS
+497 KNSQEPYMDSFT

-518 EIFNH
+518 DLFNQ

-595 VNVGFAIPAIQK
+595 VNVGFAIPDIQK
-607 VLVLLSMYDNLLLIK
+607 MLVFLSMYDKLLLVK
-622 FGIVSVAVTFLG
+622 FGIVSLAVTFLG
-634 YVAVYKLTANVY
+634 YVAVYKLTTNVY
-646 ENIVNR
+646 ESIVNR

>member
-32 NYIFFSM
+32 NYICFSM
-39 TTNKSLEKQNYGA
+39 TTNKSLEKQNYGS

-64 TLTITFFF
+64 TLAITFFF
-72 MIYINGMVSR
+72 MIYINGIVSR
-82 HRNHELGLY
+82 RRNHELGLY
-91 SILGMTRSDLGRM
+91 SILGMTRSDLGKM

-121 MFGATFIKFVG
+121 VFGATFVKFVG
-132 LGLKKMLDMGY
+132 LGLKKLLDMER
-143 LNIPMFSPVAAI
+143 LNVPMFSSVAAI
-155 ICVGYFAAVYF
+155 ICIGYFAAVYF

-183 LWKATNKREKEP
+183 LWKAANKREKEP

-203 AGIVTLGA
+203 VGVIALGS
-211 GYVIA
+211 GYAIA
-216 VRINASINAVNSFML
+216 VRMKASMDAVTSFML

-271 SGMLYRMKQNGASL
+271 SGMIYRMKQNGASL

-296 VAIVMTGTLR
+296 VAIVTTGTLR
-306 LSQEATI
+306 LSQEATVR
-313 KLYNPYDVVMT
+313 LYNPYDVVMT
-324 KETPIS
+324 KKTPIS

-341 KDHHVTVGKY
+341 KDNHVTVGKY
-351 VNMTMTQPIYGNF
+351 VNMTMTGPIYGNF
-364 SGSTYSV
+364 SGSAYSV
-371 SKAFDKSAANQLFA
+371 SKTVDMSTENQLFA

-409 SSKGGYDKKRLTIK
+409 SSKGGYDKNRLTIK
-423 GKTYKVRHLDGFD
+423 GKTYKVRHIDSFD
-436 FYFDYQRTVFKP
+436 FYFDYERTIFKS
-448 IFVFAKNKQVCEQ
+448 IFVFAKDKTVCEQ

-473 ISGKKSDLKKYTA
+473 ISGKKSDLKRYAA
-486 GLENKFTTVVK
+486 GLGDKFTAVVN
-497 KKNSQDPYPYMDSFS
+497 KNSQEPYMDSFT

-518 EIFNH
+518 DLFNQ

-607 VLVLLSMYDNLLLIK
+607 MLVLLSMYDKLLLVK
-622 FGIVSVAVTFLG
+622 FGIVSLAVTFLG
-634 YVAVYKLTANVY
+634 YVAVYKLTTNVY